1 MTKKRRLLTVAA
13 KEVAQNACA
22 NVSSERIVNIK
33 RQSEQSCGDGALV
46 AVQSDADAVS
56 AVQLITTTMGPIKN
70 ARTSSQ
76 CYNKN
81 YYYNKI
87 VNRPSHSNKTH
98 CGVGNNNMNSCY
110 RNQYWSES
118 GSSKSDC
125 CANYNSKML
134 TTCSENVGTQY
145 AIYPQDTANDD
156 ALGGKD
162 QRTVI
167 RLLQESE
174 LQAENV
180 LQEGGDD
187 DDDAAA
193 SAWRQPMHNKNKQKG
208 NYNHTYALAKRTV
221 LTKYATAIPH
231 STNQQ
236 IYNMEQR
243 VGQQASKPP
252 QEQAQ
257 QQQQHQL
264 QQSQVLITPLS
275 DHLQASTSQPMTSS
289 KATLPSVGKAQ
300 LRSVSAK
307 STTKVGA
314 KNVLI
319 KFTWAAKAKASSA
332 TATATTTTATNPLL
346 AATKT
351 KRATKSLKSAFEC
364 PSTGPSAYTLNDATA
379 TLANCVTPATTTTT
393 TSTIASVTHIPAPI
407 TTATTLN
414 TSWATIS
421 EQLLATIEQL
431 CCRSSKSTANSN
443 NNNAI
448 ASGFVWL
455 LPLLCLL
462 AAFGC
467 GQAGF
472 ACLSNPCVFG
482 VCIDGLNSSYSCYC
496 IDGYTGIQCQT
507 NWDECWS
514 GPCQNGG
521 TCIDGVAYYN
531 CTCPDGFTGINCEEN
546 VDECMSN
553 PCQNGGH
560 CRDRNNGYTCTCQPG
575 YLGINCEVDVAVC
588 ETGTGARCQNGG
600 ECIEGPGL
608 EFSCECTAGWHGRI
622 CQEEINECE
631 SAPCQN
637 GGVCVD
643 KLASYVC
650 ACPMGY
656 TGNNCEEEILI
667 CADNPC
673 QNNALCLMEES
684 IPTCYCVPDYHGEK
698 CEYQYDEC
706 QLGPRCMNGGVC
718 IDGVDTF
725 SCSCPPLLTGML
737 CECLMIG
744 EDSLDCNYTV
754 TISTMPPTTI
764 VRPMITTSAATITT
778 TTEATPHVSVVGLVT
793 TTAPTS
799 AVSTSVET
807 EETEEEQGEVGSE
820 KGKPPPEQVTKT
832 SSSISTSSEEKTH
845 TTESSRSY
853 TAESGSS
860 VESSYSSEGSA
871 SVEVGTSDEYTTV
884 ARFDS
889 RSSQEVAPTTAKTA
903 ISGAESD
910 YTPPSLPVS
919 KSIESEERPIITYS
933 TRPPFKHYVTTIET
947 TFSVDLSTARPT
959 YRPTTAIL
967 YPSSTVHILPAYPG
981 KHLPTEYPE
990 YPDHEVTTTPHR
1002 IWTDKSVPTT
1012 AAPFFTEY
1020 PEVSATTRYKDF
1032 STVTTARPTTYPPP
1046 PPLPSVTPAIV
1057 HGGTTL
1063 RPQIGAETSSVTVT
1077 PTAGVTAE
1085 RPVHHHHHHHHHH
1098 HTTHTPQTGVE
1109 DRTHPPHTTETHYHH
1124 VEHTTHR
1131 PYYHVDE
1138 GVPTTAAPPKAPT
1151 VMVTTTHPLYTEDL
1165 VSHTTTSRPATTT
1178 VAASA
1183 APTTIVPEPESAEE
1197 TTQPPPQ
1204 PPTLPPSSSTPA
1216 ATTPPPPT
1224 LAPTT
1229 TPVAVAT
1236 YPPPTEPALAPVT
1249 ATPSYTTLPSPPAP
1263 TAPSPSVPVY
1273 STYTPPSIK
1282 PITTTVASSEE
1293 VESSNTVATGGEA
1306 GTARGGGT
1314 PVGGAGGVDNAT
1326 EVDCIK
1332 MGCYNGG
1339 TCVTTSEGSRCVCRF
1354 DRQGALCELPIIIKN
1369 AAFSGD
1375 SYVSHRI
1382 HKDIPHHESLDSV
1395 LPMHVQLKVRT
1406 RATNGLIMLAAAQGT
1421 KGGHYMAL
1429 FLQKGLLQFQF
1440 SCGLQTMLLSELET
1454 PVNTGNEITIRAEL
1468 DFSRNF
1474 THCNASLLV
1483 NDTLAMSGD
1492 QPTWLKL
1499 LPPRMHTPEV
1509 ILNTW
1514 LHLGGAPQAPIGL
1527 IIELPPAQSGTGFT
1541 GCLHS
1546 LRINEETREIF
1557 GDALD
1562 GFGITECGSLAC
1574 LSSPCRNG
1582 AACIKI
1588 ETNEVDENG
1597 EKAEKWKC
1605 KCPTGYMGPTCE
1617 ISVCED
1623 NPCQYGGTCV
1633 QFPGSGYLCLCPLGK
1648 HGHYCEHNFPPH
1660 TVSPATIKNLTDLEV
1675 ALPSFSGSVNGLSS
1689 FVAYTV
1695 PIPLEYSIELSFKI
1709 LPQTMSQISL
1719 LAFLGQTGYHD
1730 EKSDHLAISF
1740 IQGYIMLTWNLGG
1753 GPRRI
1758 FTQKPID
1765 FRLDAPRVPYE
1776 IKVGRIGRQAWL
1788 SVDGKFNITGRSPG
1802 SVNRMDVMP
1811 ILYLGGHEIANFNTL
1826 PHDLPLHSGF
1836 QGCIYDV
1843 NLKAGQ
1849 VTVPLQET
1857 RGVRGR
1863 GVGQCGTRE
1872 CHRHACQHDGACLQH
1887 GATFT
1892 CICQEGWYGPLCAQ
1906 PINPCDSFNN
1916 KCAEGSTC
1924 VPLVN
1929 GYECDCPVGRTGK
1942 NCDEDIRSLSDVSLT
1957 GRRSYLSVRWPYL
1970 YDSSDKLGS
1979 KRSQIISYRNFTK
1992 KLMPPKPIASSNQHF
2007 VMKLLNE
2014 VEKQRNFSPVPL
2026 MGSKTF
2032 EEHHRVQFFF
2042 IEFQLRPLSERG
2054 LLLYF
2059 GTLNNNLDKKVG
2071 FVSLSLQGGVV
2082 EFRISGPNSHVTVVR
2097 SVRMLAIGEWHK
2109 IKMAQRGRWLT
2120 LWVEGSASSAL
2131 APSAEVLVE
2140 PDSLLY
2146 IGGLKDLSKLPHNAI
2161 SGFPIPFRGCVR
2173 GLVVSGTRIVLNET
2187 NIIDSRNI
2195 RDCDGT
2201 ACGGD
2206 SCEAGGHCWL
2216 DEKLQPHCICP
2227 EYAKGDRC
2235 EYSESCKLIPC
2246 KNNGRCLR
2254 SGRCSCPN
2262 GWGGFYCEIAMS
2274 KPTTPSFRG
2283 NSYLILPPPRI
2294 PMKDKRRGPSMYVRP
2309 REAIQV
2315 SLNFSTIEP
2324 DGLLLW
2330 SEHDRNKFLGL
2341 GLENGHLKMAS
2352 NLLDSSNDT
2361 VQMPSTGFI
2370 ADGSWHL
2377 AKVMM
2382 DRNRLELQLDG
2393 EVIFSEKVLD
2403 AVGTGTAL
2411 STTERTMLTTRRSF
2425 ATRRGKEPSITYED
2439 VFYLGGFPN
2448 QELVSERT
2456 LGRFNEPFKG
2466 CLQDIQFGAEPNAVI
2481 TDFSPYKGE
2490 NIGSCDLHGDEPM
2503 VVV

>member
-1 MTKKRRLLTVAA
+1 MKNNSEFKRKLVINTNTSRYHENRNPENIEKSLKKTTTPKTMQYKNETKINNKKILQKVTQQPLMMTTLSATTLLSSSKTTSFTAA
-13 KEVAQNACA
+13 SLSPLF
-22 NVSSERIVNIK
+22 SS
-33 RQSEQSCGDGALV
+33 LV
-46 AVQSDADAVS
+46 A
-56 AVQLITTTMGPIKN
+56 P
-70 ARTSSQ
+70 
-76 CYNKN
+76 
-81 YYYNKI
+81 
-87 VNRPSHSNKTH
+87 
-98 CGVGNNNMNSCY
+98 
-110 RNQYWSES
+110 
-118 GSSKSDC
+118 
-125 CANYNSKML
+125 L
-134 TTCSENVGTQY
+134 TTSLKTQTSLTSTA
-145 AIYPQDTANDD
+145 AIEAP
-156 ALGGKD
+156 
-162 QRTVI
+162 
-167 RLLQESE
+167 
-174 LQAENV
+174 
-180 LQEGGDD
+180 
-187 DDDAAA
+187 AA
-193 SAWRQPMHNKNKQKG
+193 SATDITIISNNNSSIVTTR
-208 NYNHTYALAKRTV
+208 
-221 LTKYATAIPH
+221 
-231 STNQQ
+231 
-236 IYNMEQR
+236 
-243 VGQQASKPP
+243 QASEDINKLKEIQRDPFKL
-252 QEQAQ
+252 QQKQ
-257 QQQQHQL
+257 QQQQL
-264 QQSQVLITPLS
+264 QCELKC
-275 DHLQASTSQPMTSS
+275 HLQTNNDKILTLSQEQQQQQQFEQQTSATSVKSTIISNNINTGNTLLSHVYNNRNNNNNEQQEYKEDNKNNNNNNNNNDNDISLRVTTTSSTLSSSLSSPSTAAKTSCLSTISSASSSSSSTSSTLKHQYQTEQHIATFNKSSLHASNFNILYHEMANSLSNFKFWKTLTS
-289 KATLPSVGKAQ
+289 
-300 LRSVSAK
+300 
-307 STTKVGA
+307 TK
-314 KNVLI
+314 N
-319 KFTWAAKAKASSA
+319 
-332 TATATTTTATNPLL
+332 
-346 AATKT
+346 
-351 KRATKSLKSAFEC
+351 
-364 PSTGPSAYTLNDATA
+364 
-379 TLANCVTPATTTTT
+379 TT
-393 TSTIASVTHIPAPI
+393 TSTRSSNNKSSATFITASHSTNVI
-407 TTATTLN
+407 
-414 TSWATIS
+414 W
-421 EQLLATIEQL
+421 LLA
-431 CCRSSKSTANSN
+431 
-443 NNNAI
+443 
-448 ASGFVWL
+448 FVSL
-455 LPLLCLL
+455 FTL
-462 AAFGC
+462 FGC
-467 GQAGF
+467 GHAGF

-531 CTCPDGFTGINCEEN
+531 CTCPDGFSGTDCEEN

-575 YLGINCEVDVAVC
+575 YLGDHCEIDVAVC

-608 EFSCECTAGWHGRI
+608 EFTCECIAGWHGRI
-622 CQEEINECE
+622 CQEEINECD
-631 SAPCQN
+631 SSPCQN

-656 TGNNCEEEILI
+656 TGTNCEEEILI

-673 QNNALCLMEES
+673 QNNALCLMEEGV
-684 IPTCYCVPDYHGEK
+684 PTCYCVPDYHGEK

-744 EDSLDCNYTV
+744 DDSLDCNYTAP
-754 TISTMPPTTI
+754 STPAPMTYKPKPT
-764 VRPMITTSAATITT
+764 PELITPKGVATTDVSESDGKSQEDIGDGETKEIT
-778 TTEATPHVSVVGLVT
+778 
-793 TTAPTS
+793 
-799 AVSTSVET
+799 
-807 EETEEEQGEVGSE
+807 TEEESMEKPGTGTVTLPIDHGILTSTATTPSRGISESDEGGEDDDRHFTVYTTEPSISYGTDSKGSSETPFAPTTSGSE
-820 KGKPPPEQVTKT
+820 DIDESEE
-832 SSSISTSSEEKTH
+832 SSTVSRFDISTSSEFTTARPKFTSHGLEDYSPVTHSEESTPVSGEPTGPSAEDQSGIYTHPTRPVFTH
-845 TTESSRSY
+845 TVTTLETTY
-853 TAESGSS
+853 TI
-860 VESSYSSEGSA
+860 
-871 SVEVGTSDEYTTV
+871 EYTTP
-884 ARFDS
+884 RPMYGKPTYYPTFEMPHITS
-889 RSSQEVAPTTAKTA
+889 RPET
-903 ISGAESD
+903 ESHI
-910 YTPPSLPVS
+910 TPPTDTSSPEDHDEKPTVT
-919 KSIESEERPIITYS
+919 IPHF
-933 TRPPFKHYVTTIET
+933 TRP
-947 TFSVDLSTARPT
+947 
-959 YRPTTAIL
+959 
-967 YPSSTVHILPAYPG
+967 HI
-981 KHLPTEYPE
+981 
-990 YPDHEVTTTPHR
+990 
-1002 IWTDKSVPTT
+1002 STT

-1020 PEVSATTRYKDF
+1020 PELV
-1032 STVTTARPTTYPPP
+1032 VTTKYVDVIAGSGGITTTPRPSLTPSYAMTTISSSPYDYDTVGV
-1046 PPLPSVTPAIV
+1046 STPGI
-1057 HGGTTL
+1057 
-1063 RPQIGAETSSVTVT
+1063 SVTVHVPENRTLSQFIPTTMPTILYYPKTTTYISKTSDYETT
-1077 PTAGVTAE
+1077 PHLTDVGI
-1085 RPVHHHHHHHHHH
+1085 
-1098 HTTHTPQTGVE
+1098 TTL
-1109 DRTHPPHTTETHYHH
+1109 HPSYTDDLVAPHSH
-1124 VEHTTHR
+1124 
-1131 PYYHVDE
+1131 
-1138 GVPTTAAPPKAPT
+1138 TTAAPTYKPSDLLTPASSVPPLVPVTSTEYKPIITYVPPT
-1151 VMVTTTHPLYTEDL
+1151 YTPP
-1165 VSHTTTSRPATTT
+1165 TSRP
-1178 VAASA
+1178 
-1183 APTTIVPEPESAEE
+1183 
-1197 TTQPPPQ
+1197 TQPPPILPTYSVVQ
-1204 PPTLPPSSSTPA
+1204 PTEAPQTQAPPIYSTLPPAPPIFSTLPPA
-1216 ATTPPPPT
+1216 VSK
-1224 LAPTT
+1224 PTT
-1229 TPVAVAT
+1229 T
-1236 YPPPTEPALAPVT
+1236 TE
-1249 ATPSYTTLPSPPAP
+1249 
-1263 TAPSPSVPVY
+1263 
-1273 STYTPPSIK
+1273 
-1282 PITTTVASSEE
+1282 ASSEE
-1293 VESSNTVATGGEA
+1293 EESANTVATGLGPS
-1306 GTARGGGT
+1306 GT
-1314 PVGGAGGVDNAT
+1314 GGVSGSG
-1326 EVDCIK
+1326 VDADAHADCVK
-1332 MGCYNGG
+1332 HGCYNGG

-1354 DRQGALCELPIIIKN
+1354 DRQGALCETPIIIKN

-1382 HKDIPHHESLDSV
+1382 HKDIPHHDTLDTV

-1454 PVNTGNEITIRAEL
+1454 PVNTGHEITIRAEL
-1468 DFSRNF
+1468 DFSRNY

-1499 LPPRMHTPEV
+1499 LPPRLHTPDT

-1527 IIELPPAQSGTGFT
+1527 IIELPPSQSGTGFT

-1546 LRINEETREIF
+1546 LRINEDTREIF

-1597 EKAEKWKC
+1597 DKLEKWKC

-1648 HGHYCEHNFPPH
+1648 HGHYCEHN
-1660 TVSPATIKNLTDLEV
+1660 LEV

-1695 PIPLEYSIELSFKI
+1695 PIPLEYSMELSFKI
-1709 LPQTMSQISL
+1709 LPQTMSQIAL
-1719 LAFLGQTGYHD
+1719 LAFLGQPGYHD

-1740 IQGYIMLTWNLGG
+1740 IQGYIMLTWNLGA

-1802 SVNRMDVMP
+1802 SVSRMDVMP
-1811 ILYLGGHEIANFNTL
+1811 ILYLGGHEMANFNTL

-1843 NLKAGQ
+1843 HLKAGQ

-1906 PINPCDSFNN
+1906 PTNPCDSFNN
-1916 KCAEGSTC
+1916 KCSDDSTC

-1942 NCDEDIRSLSDVSLT
+1942 NCDEEIHALSDVSLT
-1957 GRRSYLSVRWPYL
+1957 GRRSYLAVRWPYL
-1970 YDSSDKLGS
+1970 YDNTDKIGA
-1979 KRSQIISYRNFTK
+1979 KRSQMISYRNFTK
-1992 KLMPPKPIASSNQHF
+1992 KLMPPKPISSTNQHF

-2014 VEKQRNFSPVPL
+2014 VEKQRSFSPVPL
-2026 MGSKTF
+2026 MSSKSF

-2059 GTLNNNLDKKVG
+2059 GTLNNNLDKKIG

-2082 EFRISGPNSHVTVVR
+2082 EFRISGPSNHVTVVR

-2131 APSAEVLVE
+2131 APSAEVLIE
-2140 PDSLLY
+2140 PDALLY
-2146 IGGLKDLSKLPHNAI
+2146 VGGLKDLSKLPHNAI

-2187 NIIDSRNI
+2187 NIIESRNI

-2235 EYSESCKLIPC
+2235 EYSETCKLIPC

-2262 GWGGFYCEIAMS
+2262 GWGGFYCEIALS

-2294 PMKDKRRGPSMYVRP
+2294 PMKDKRKGPSMYIRP
-2309 REAIQV
+2309 REALQI

-2324 DGLLLW
+2324 DGLLIW
-2330 SEHDRNKFLGL
+2330 SEHDRMKFLGL
-2341 GLENGHLKMAS
+2341 GLENGHLKIAS
-2352 NLLDSSNDT
+2352 NLLGSDNDT
-2361 VQMPSTGFI
+2361 VATPASGFI
-2370 ADGSWHL
+2370 TDGSWHM
-2377 AKVMM
+2377 AKIIV
-2382 DRNRLELQLDG
+2382 DRGKLELQLDG
-2393 EVIFSEKVLD
+2393 EVIFTEKL
-2403 AVGTGTAL
+2403 ALQELLQSSSTAAPY
-2411 STTERTMLTTRRSF
+2411 RTSRRNSLL
-2425 ATRRGKEPSITYED
+2425 TRRGKEPTVTYED
-2439 VFYLGGFPN
+2439 IFYVGGFPN
-2448 QELVSERT
+2448 MESISKRT
-2456 LGRFNEPFKG
+2456 QGRYEQPFKG
-2466 CLQDIQFGAEPNAVI
+2466 CLQDIQFGAEPNALI
-2481 TDFSPYKGE
+2481 KDFSTYQGE
-2490 NIGSCDLHGDEPM
+2490 NIGSCDLHGDEPIL
-2503 VVV
+2503 V

>member
-1 MTKKRRLLTVAA
+1 MATRRRTERLGELSAIA
-13 KEVAQNACA
+13 NACA
-22 NVSSERIVNIK
+22 IDEYIN
-33 RQSEQSCGDGALV
+33 
-46 AVQSDADAVS
+46 
-56 AVQLITTTMGPIKN
+56 T
-70 ARTSSQ
+70 
-76 CYNKN
+76 
-81 YYYNKI
+81 
-87 VNRPSHSNKTH
+87 
-98 CGVGNNNMNSCY
+98 
-110 RNQYWSES
+110 
-118 GSSKSDC
+118 
-125 CANYNSKML
+125 
-134 TTCSENVGTQY
+134 
-145 AIYPQDTANDD
+145 
-156 ALGGKD
+156 
-162 QRTVI
+162 
-167 RLLQESE
+167 
-174 LQAENV
+174 
-180 LQEGGDD
+180 
-187 DDDAAA
+187 
-193 SAWRQPMHNKNKQKG
+193 
-208 NYNHTYALAKRTV
+208 
-221 LTKYATAIPH
+221 ATA
-231 STNQQ
+231 
-236 IYNMEQR
+236 
-243 VGQQASKPP
+243 
-252 QEQAQ
+252 
-257 QQQQHQL
+257 
-264 QQSQVLITPLS
+264 
-275 DHLQASTSQPMTSS
+275 TSQLL
-289 KATLPSVGKAQ
+289 ATASLLTG
-300 LRSVSAK
+300 
-307 STTKVGA
+307 TT
-314 KNVLI
+314 
-319 KFTWAAKAKASSA
+319 
-332 TATATTTTATNPLL
+332 TATATTTTT
-346 AATKT
+346 TT
-351 KRATKSLKSAFEC
+351 E
-364 PSTGPSAYTLNDATA
+364 TA
-379 TLANCVTPATTTTT
+379 TTTTKPLTNMQRNHLQKMQLLPIMAPATTTTT
-393 TSTIASVTHIPAPI
+393 K
-407 TTATTLN
+407 TTTTKIHN
-414 TSWATIS
+414 S
-421 EQLLATIEQL
+421 
-431 CCRSSKSTANSN
+431 NSN
-443 NNNAI
+443 NTTAAEKPSIRATANCAKSAAATNTKTKMTITEKTKI
-448 ASGFVWL
+448 AACNTPARTLRTRVGSVAWQLIPQLKLL
-455 LPLLCLL
+455 LPALCLCVL
-462 AAFGC
+462 FGS

-514 GPCQNGG
+514 SPCQNGG
-521 TCIDGVAYYN
+521 TCVDGVAYYN
-531 CTCPDGFTGINCEEN
+531 CTCPEGFAGSNCEQN

-553 PCQNGGH
+553 PCQNGGL
-560 CRDRNNGYTCTCQPG
+560 CRDRNNGYTCTCQAG
-575 YLGINCEVDVAVC
+575 YLGDHCEVDVAVC
-588 ETGTGARCQNGG
+588 DTGTGARCQHGG

-608 EFSCECTAGWHGRI
+608 EFTCECPAGWHGRI
-622 CQEEINECE
+622 CQEEINECA
-631 SAPCQN
+631 SSPCQN

-643 KLASYVC
+643 KLAAYAC

-656 TGNNCEEEILI
+656 TGTNCEEEILI
-667 CADNPC
+667 CSDNPC
-673 QNNALCLMEES
+673 QNNALCLMEETV
-684 IPTCYCVPDYHGEK
+684 PTCYCVPDYHGEK

-737 CECLMIG
+737 CECLMVG
-744 EDSLDCNYTV
+744 EESLDCNYTAP
-754 TISTMPPTTI
+754 STLSPPT
-764 VRPMITTSAATITT
+764 VRPVTPPETTPLPTPAPAPPITT
-778 TTEATPHVSVVGLVT
+778 TATADVSVVSSSSSSSSSSASDESVEVKPTPAPPESESHSLSDEHTTVVPQPAPLTT
-793 TTAPTS
+793 TTAPLPESS
-799 AVSTSVET
+799 ASGSVEESASHASGTT
-807 EETEEEQGEVGSE
+807 E
-820 KGKPPPEQVTKT
+820 PPVIYP
-832 SSSISTSSEEKTH
+832 IDGGASTSS
-845 TTESSRSY
+845 
-853 TAESGSS
+853 AESS
-860 VESSYSSEGSA
+860 VE
-871 SVEVGTSDEYTTV
+871 VVTSDEYTPV
-884 ARFDS
+884 PRF
-889 RSSQEVAPTTAKTA
+889 EVSASGSGSGSGSDEATTTARPLPPPPPPSIT
-903 ISGAESD
+903 ISVD
-910 YTPPSLPVS
+910 YTPTSSSSSAESGEPPAAVFTTPSPTF
-919 KSIESEERPIITYS
+919 IHR
-933 TRPPFKHYVTTIET
+933 VTTIET
-947 TFSVDLSTARPT
+947 SITLDFSTPTLAPPIAMTTMKTALPIPTFAVPPATEPPLDIDE
-959 YRPTTAIL
+959 TT
-967 YPSSTVHILPAYPG
+967 TTT
-981 KHLPTEYPE
+981 KHLWTE
-990 YPDHEVTTTPHR
+990 
-1002 IWTDKSVPTT
+1002 VPTT
-1012 AAPFFTEY
+1012 AAPFFTEF
-1020 PEVSATTRYKDF
+1020 PSEVLITTHRTSAGRFTTLQPP
-1032 STVTTARPTTYPPP
+1032 VTTTSPLDYE
-1046 PPLPSVTPAIV
+1046 PPLVELSTARTPLVVVTILDANDTMPSLMTTTTVP
-1057 HGGTTL
+1057 GTMH
-1063 RPQIGAETSSVTVT
+1063 PY
-1077 PTAGVTAE
+1077 
-1085 RPVHHHHHHHHHH
+1085 HHHHHHHHHE
-1098 HTTHTPQTGVE
+1098 TTHLPIPVEGEATTVTPPVDATELPHHHHHHHHVPSSIAPPETTPMPIEMTTPQ
-1109 DRTHPPHTTETHYHH
+1109 
-1124 VEHTTHR
+1124 
-1131 PYYHVDE
+1131 
-1138 GVPTTAAPPKAPT
+1138 
-1151 VMVTTTHPLYTEDL
+1151 PLLTEDL
-1165 VSHTTTSRPATTT
+1165 IGVQQPVPVTTVEPLAAETTT
-1178 VAASA
+1178 VPPYQPAATLVPTQ
-1183 APTTIVPEPESAEE
+1183 APTELSA
-1197 TTQPPPQ
+1197 TAPTPAITSAPSL
-1204 PPTLPPSSSTPA
+1204 PPTLPPTITPA
-1216 ATTPPPPT
+1216 TAPPTLPPTVPPTPPSTQSAQTLPPPT
-1224 LAPTT
+1224 VPVYKPPAPPATKAPTT
-1229 TPVAVAT
+1229 
-1236 YPPPTEPALAPVT
+1236 E
-1249 ATPSYTTLPSPPAP
+1249 
-1263 TAPSPSVPVY
+1263 
-1273 STYTPPSIK
+1273 
-1282 PITTTVASSEE
+1282 SSEE
-1293 VESSNTVATGGEA
+1293 TEGANTVATGVGA
-1306 GTARGGGT
+1306 GAGSGGGVEEKT
-1314 PVGGAGGVDNAT
+1314 AD
-1326 EVDCIK
+1326 VDCIK
-1332 MGCYNGG
+1332 LGCYNGG

-1354 DRQGALCELPIIIKN
+1354 DRQGALCELPIVIKN

-1382 HKDIPHHESLDSV
+1382 YKDIPQHEALDAV
-1395 LPMHVQLKVRT
+1395 LPMHIQLKVRT

-1429 FLQKGLLQFQF
+1429 FLQKGLMQFQF

-1454 PVNTGNEITIRAEL
+1454 PVNTGHEITIRAEL
-1468 DFSRNF
+1468 DFSRNY

-1499 LPPRMHTPEV
+1499 LPTRLHTPEV

-1546 LRINEETREIF
+1546 LRINGQAREIF

-1648 HGHYCEHNFPPH
+1648 HGHYCEHN
-1660 TVSPATIKNLTDLEV
+1660 LEV

-1689 FVAYTV
+1689 FVSYTV
-1695 PIPLEYSIELSFKI
+1695 PIPLEYSLELSFKI

-1719 LAFLGQTGYHD
+1719 LAFLGQSGFHD
-1730 EKSDHLAISF
+1730 EKSDHLAVSF
-1740 IQGYIMLTWNLGG
+1740 IQGYIMLTWNLGA

-1802 SVNRMDVMP
+1802 SVSRMDVLP

-1843 NLKAGQ
+1843 HLKAGQ

-1872 CHRHACQHDGACLQH
+1872 CHRHACQHEGACLQH

-1906 PINPCDSFNN
+1906 PTNPCDSFNN
-1916 KCAEGSTC
+1916 KCSEDSTC

-1942 NCDEDIRSLSDVSLT
+1942 NCEEEIRSLSDVSLT
-1957 GRRSYLSVRWPYL
+1957 GRRSYLAVRWPYL
-1970 YDSSDKLGS
+1970 YDASDKLGA
-1979 KRSQIISYRNFTK
+1979 KRSQMVSYRNFTK
-1992 KLMPPKPIASSNQHF
+1992 KLMPPKPISTPSTHF

-2014 VEKQRNFSPVPL
+2014 VEKQRSFSPVPL
-2026 MGSKTF
+2026 MGSKSF

-2059 GTLNNNLDKKVG
+2059 GTLNNNQDKKIG

-2082 EFRISGPNSHVTVVR
+2082 EFRISGPSNHVTVVR

-2187 NIIDSRNI
+2187 NIVESRNI

-2206 SCEAGGHCWL
+2206 SCESGGHCWL

-2235 EYSESCKLIPC
+2235 EYSETCKLIPC

-2262 GWGGFYCEIAMS
+2262 GWGGFYCEIALS

-2294 PMKDKRRGPSMYVRP
+2294 PMKDKRRGPSLYMRP
-2309 REAIQV
+2309 REAIQI

-2330 SEHDRNKFLGL
+2330 SEHDRVKFLGL
-2341 GLENGHLKMAS
+2341 GLENGHLKLAS
-2352 NLLDSSNDT
+2352 NLLGSINDT
-2361 VQMPSTGFI
+2361 VQAPASGFI
-2370 ADGSWHL
+2370 ADGAWHWT
-2377 AKVMM
+2377 KVLL
-2382 DRNRLELQLDG
+2382 DRTRLELQLDG
-2393 EVIFSEKVLD
+2393 EVIFTEKLPEG
-2403 AVGTGTAL
+2403 ATTITTT
-2411 STTERTMLTTRRSF
+2411 STSSLAASRRAS
-2425 ATRRGKEPSITYED
+2425 KEPTISYED
-2439 VFYLGGFPN
+2439 IFYLGGFPN
-2448 QELVSERT
+2448 LDSVSRRT
-2456 LGRFNEPFKG
+2456 QGRFYEPFKG
-2466 CLQDIQFGAEPNAVI
+2466 CLQDIQFGAEPKAI
-2481 TDFSPYKGE
+2481 ISDFSPYQGE
-2490 NIGSCDLHGDEPM
+2490 NIGSCDLHGDEPI
-2503 VVV
+2503 VV

>member
-1 MTKKRRLLTVAA
+1 MKTNSENKRNFTSIKVTITKPELT
-13 KEVAQNACA
+13 KFQNPHDFQGNNQTC
-22 NVSSERIVNIK
+22 NDLPEL
-33 RQSEQSCGDGALV
+33 RQQQG
-46 AVQSDADAVS
+46 
-56 AVQLITTTMGPIKN
+56 LIGE
-70 ARTSSQ
+70 TSTPFKF
-76 CYNKN
+76 NKN
-81 YYYNKI
+81 MVKIKHKKIFFFSNKQQME
-87 VNRPSHSNKTH
+87 NWETKEALNKTH
-98 CGVGNNNMNSCY
+98 DEG
-110 RNQYWSES
+110 R
-118 GSSKSDC
+118 
-125 CANYNSKML
+125 
-134 TTCSENVGTQY
+134 
-145 AIYPQDTANDD
+145 DD
-156 ALGGKD
+156 E
-162 QRTVI
+162 TI
-167 RLLQESE
+167 
-174 LQAENV
+174 
-180 LQEGGDD
+180 
-187 DDDAAA
+187 
-193 SAWRQPMHNKNKQKG
+193 
-208 NYNHTYALAKRTV
+208 
-221 LTKYATAIPH
+221 
-231 STNQQ
+231 
-236 IYNMEQR
+236 
-243 VGQQASKPP
+243 
-252 QEQAQ
+252 
-257 QQQQHQL
+257 
-264 QQSQVLITPLS
+264 
-275 DHLQASTSQPMTSS
+275 
-289 KATLPSVGKAQ
+289 
-300 LRSVSAK
+300 
-307 STTKVGA
+307 
-314 KNVLI
+314 
-319 KFTWAAKAKASSA
+319 SA
-332 TATATTTTATNPLL
+332 TATAVSRTQPTT
-346 AATKT
+346 
-351 KRATKSLKSAFEC
+351 
-364 PSTGPSAYTLNDATA
+364 STVNVIT
-379 TLANCVTPATTTTT
+379 TPATTVTMSSSTSPLSEILTAMPAVRPTKASEEEYQPLPHLNYQQQRQHHLHKSNNNKEMKNCNQDNELHSTKNSNSPITNTTSSSSAINKSSKRQQVTTSAMNIFRENRNNKNSHVNELHLGAFYNTLATFIFKQTKMQCGTKSRASSTAPATPGTRKTRTSTST
-393 TSTIASVTHIPAPI
+393 TSTS
-407 TTATTLN
+407 TT
-414 TSWATIS
+414 TIQFVS
-421 EQLLATIEQL
+421 QLLVLLTM
-431 CCRSSKSTANSN
+431 
-443 NNNAI
+443 
-448 ASGFVWL
+448 ASLVGY
-455 LPLLCLL
+455 
-462 AAFGC
+462 AH
-467 GQAGF
+467 AGF

-521 TCIDGVAYYN
+521 TCVDGVAYYN
-531 CTCPDGFTGINCEEN
+531 CTCPDGFSGANCEEN

-575 YLGINCEVDVAVC
+575 YLGDHCEVDVAVC

-600 ECIEGPGL
+600 ECLEGPGL
-608 EFSCECTAGWHGRI
+608 EFYCECPAGWHGRI
-622 CQEEINECE
+622 CQDEINECD
-631 SAPCQN
+631 SSPCQN
-637 GGVCVD
+637 GGMCVD

-656 TGNNCEEEILI
+656 TGTNCEEEILI

-673 QNNALCLMEES
+673 QNNALCLMEEGV
-684 IPTCYCVPDYHGEK
+684 PTCYCVPDYHGEK

-744 EDSLDCNYTV
+744 EDSLDCNYTAR
-754 TISTMPPTTI
+754 S
-764 VRPMITTSAATITT
+764 
-778 TTEATPHVSVVGLVT
+778 
-793 TTAPTS
+793 TTAPPTMKPRPTPELTTVKS
-799 AVSTSVET
+799 TLEDTTMSGHHGAGGGAAGGGVEDVSESISKSHE
-807 EETEEEQGEVGSE
+807 EETEEEEDEDEEGHDKTKGAGDDEDSLEKPSTRPIGGSGFGTGADDDVTPTTAGTHVLHGSTSASDEEDEDGHPSSVGTTDIPTSHDRDRSSSELPGHGGVTEDIEHSGEVTATTATRYDETSGGSDEASSTAKPITTGRDTDVYTTVPLSGESGGGSE
-820 KGKPPPEQVTKT
+820 GATSDSDEDQTGIYVHPTRPIYTQHHFTTVETSIGIEYSTSQYSYGMPTYYPTLEIPHVTSKPESDSHIRPYSERPETK
-832 SSSISTSSEEKTH
+832 SSEEDEGGH
-845 TTESSRSY
+845 ESDGGGDRL
-853 TAESGSS
+853 
-860 VESSYSSEGSA
+860 
-871 SVEVGTSDEYTTV
+871 
-884 ARFDS
+884 
-889 RSSQEVAPTTAKTA
+889 PTTPRFV
-903 ISGAESD
+903 I
-910 YTPPSLPVS
+910 
-919 KSIESEERPIITYS
+919 RPEI
-933 TRPPFKHYVTTIET
+933 
-947 TFSVDLSTARPT
+947 A
-959 YRPTTAIL
+959 
-967 YPSSTVHILPAYPG
+967 
-981 KHLPTEYPE
+981 
-990 YPDHEVTTTPHR
+990 
-1002 IWTDKSVPTT
+1002 TT

-1020 PEVSATTRYKDF
+1020 PEVVVTTKYMDLSPSGGHAPTTQSPIRGPSY
-1032 STVTTARPTTYPPP
+1032 TVTTISSSFDY
-1046 PPLPSVTPAIV
+1046 
-1057 HGGTTL
+1057 
-1063 RPQIGAETSSVTVT
+1063 ETIEVSTMSPGISVTVHLPENRTYHPYT
-1077 PTAGVTAE
+1077 PL
-1085 RPVHHHHHHHHHH
+1085 
-1098 HTTHTPQTGVE
+1098 
-1109 DRTHPPHTTETHYHH
+1109 
-1124 VEHTTHR
+1124 
-1131 PYYHVDE
+1131 
-1138 GVPTTAAPPKAPT
+1138 
-1151 VMVTTTHPLYTEDL
+1151 TTTPSTSIYHPATTYVSKSDYETTPHYQGPPTSHPLPHHPDAPMTTGHPLYTED
-1165 VSHTTTSRPATTT
+1165 HHYHGTTTMTPPSLASSGTTSATHTSQQVPDVPMTTQASPTTNILGQGGVATTQGPRVATTTEYKPIITYVPPTTYSVPTYRPATSAPPTSPPTT
-1178 VAASA
+1178 MPPTLTTGPPPSAYPTTSPSSHGPSETSPTSA
-1183 APTTIVPEPESAEE
+1183 APAYG
-1197 TTQPPPQ
+1197 TQIPVV
-1204 PPTLPPSSSTPA
+1204 SSK
-1216 ATTPPPPT
+1216 
-1224 LAPTT
+1224 
-1229 TPVAVAT
+1229 
-1236 YPPPTEPALAPVT
+1236 YPVT
-1249 ATPSYTTLPSPPAP
+1249 E
-1263 TAPSPSVPVY
+1263 
-1273 STYTPPSIK
+1273 
-1282 PITTTVASSEE
+1282 ASSEE
-1293 VESSNTVATGGEA
+1293 EESANTVGTGLGVPA
-1306 GTARGGGT
+1306 SGGST
-1314 PVGGAGGVDNAT
+1314 DIEPHT
-1326 EVDCIK
+1326 DCIK

-1354 DRQGALCELPIIIKN
+1354 DRQGALCETPIIIKN

-1382 HKDIPHHESLDSV
+1382 HKDIQHHDSLDTV

-1454 PVNTGNEITIRAEL
+1454 PVNTGHEITIRAEL
-1468 DFSRNF
+1468 DFSRNY

-1499 LPPRMHTPEV
+1499 LPPRMHTPET

-1527 IIELPPAQSGTGFT
+1527 IIELPPSQSGTGFT

-1546 LRINEETREIF
+1546 LKINEDSREIF

-1588 ETNEVDENG
+1588 ETNEVDDNG
-1597 EKAEKWKC
+1597 DKVEKWKC
-1605 KCPTGYMGPTCE
+1605 KCPSGYMGPTCE

-1648 HGHYCEHNFPPH
+1648 HGHYCEHN
-1660 TVSPATIKNLTDLEV
+1660 LEV

-1695 PIPLEYSIELSFKI
+1695 PIPLEYSMELSFKI
-1709 LPQTMSQISL
+1709 LPQTMSQIAL
-1719 LAFLGQTGYHD
+1719 LAFLGQPGYHD

-1740 IQGYIMLTWNLGG
+1740 IQGYIMLTWNLGA

-1802 SVNRMDVMP
+1802 SVSRMDVLP

-1843 NLKAGQ
+1843 HLKAGQ

-1906 PINPCDSFNN
+1906 PTNPCDSFNN
-1916 KCAEGSTC
+1916 KCSEESTC

-1929 GYECDCPVGRTGK
+1929 GYECDCPVGQTGK
-1942 NCDEDIRSLSDVSLT
+1942 NCEEEIHSLSDVSLT
-1957 GRRSYLSVRWPYL
+1957 GRRSYLAVRWPYL
-1970 YDSSDKLGS
+1970 YDNSDKMGA

-2026 MGSKTF
+2026 MGSKSF

-2059 GTLNNNLDKKVG
+2059 GSLNKNMDKKIG

-2082 EFRISGPNSHVTVVR
+2082 EFRISGPSNHVTVVR

-2140 PDSLLY
+2140 PDALLY
-2146 IGGLKDLSKLPHNAI
+2146 VGGLKDLSKLPHNAI
-2161 SGFPIPFRGCVR
+2161 SGFPVPFRGCVR

-2187 NIIDSRNI
+2187 NIIESRNI

-2235 EYSESCKLIPC
+2235 EYSETCKLIPC

-2262 GWGGFYCEIAMS
+2262 GWGGFYCEIALS

-2294 PMKDKRRGPSMYVRP
+2294 PMKDKRKGPSMFVRP
-2309 REAIQV
+2309 REAIQI

-2330 SEHDRNKFLGL
+2330 SEHDRQKFLGL
-2341 GLENGHLKMAS
+2341 GLENGHLKIAS
-2352 NLLDSSNDT
+2352 NLLGSDNDT
-2361 VQMPSTGFI
+2361 VSTPSSGFI
-2370 ADGSWHL
+2370 TDGSWHM
-2377 AKVMM
+2377 ARIVV
-2382 DRNRLELQLDG
+2382 DRSHLELQLDG
-2393 EVIFSEKVLD
+2393 EVIFTEKL
-2403 AVGTGTAL
+2403 ASQEL
-2411 STTERTMLTTRRSF
+2411 MQQQQQPSSTTSPHRTRSRNSLL
-2425 ATRRGKEPSITYED
+2425 ARRGKEPTITYED
-2439 VFYLGGFPN
+2439 LFYLGGFPN
-2448 QELVSERT
+2448 LESVSKRT
-2456 LGRFNEPFKG
+2456 QGRYDQPFKG
-2466 CLQDIQFGAEPNAVI
+2466 CLQDIQFGAEPNALI
-2481 TDFSPYKGE
+2481 KDFSTYQGE
-2490 NIGSCDLHGDEPM
+2490 NIGSCDLHGDEPI
-2503 VVV
+2503 VV

>member
-1 MTKKRRLLTVAA
+1 MSNVHQFDTQTMAESPQIRRD
-13 KEVAQNACA
+13 
-22 NVSSERIVNIK
+22 I
-33 RQSEQSCGDGALV
+33 
-46 AVQSDADAVS
+46 
-56 AVQLITTTMGPIKN
+56 MG
-70 ARTSSQ
+70 RR
-76 CYNKN
+76 C
-81 YYYNKI
+81 
-87 VNRPSHSNKTH
+87 
-98 CGVGNNNMNSCY
+98 
-110 RNQYWSES
+110 
-118 GSSKSDC
+118 
-125 CANYNSKML
+125 
-134 TTCSENVGTQY
+134 
-145 AIYPQDTANDD
+145 
-156 ALGGKD
+156 
-162 QRTVI
+162 
-167 RLLQESE
+167 
-174 LQAENV
+174 
-180 LQEGGDD
+180 
-187 DDDAAA
+187 
-193 SAWRQPMHNKNKQKG
+193 
-208 NYNHTYALAKRTV
+208 
-221 LTKYATAIPH
+221 
-231 STNQQ
+231 
-236 IYNMEQR
+236 
-243 VGQQASKPP
+243 
-252 QEQAQ
+252 
-257 QQQQHQL
+257 
-264 QQSQVLITPLS
+264 
-275 DHLQASTSQPMTSS
+275 
-289 KATLPSVGKAQ
+289 ATLPSKDSEDGAGTA
-300 LRSVSAK
+300 LGAATPLTANGATTTGLSVTLAPKDMQRNHLLKMPTATIEKPTITATSN
-307 STTKVGA
+307 STTRKSV
-314 KNVLI
+314 
-319 KFTWAAKAKASSA
+319 TA
-332 TATATTTTATNPLL
+332 TATAIRSLNSNPNILL
-346 AATKT
+346 
-351 KRATKSLKSAFEC
+351 
-364 PSTGPSAYTLNDATA
+364 PTLR
-379 TLANCVTPATTTTT
+379 TLARG
-393 TSTIASVTHIPAPI
+393 
-407 TTATTLN
+407 L
-414 TSWATIS
+414 
-421 EQLLATIEQL
+421 
-431 CCRSSKSTANSN
+431 
-443 NNNAI
+443 
-448 ASGFVWL
+448 L
-455 LPLLCLL
+455 LPVLIL
-462 AAFGC
+462 AILVGSS
-467 GQAGF
+467 QAGF

-514 GPCQNGG
+514 SPCQNGG
-521 TCIDGVAYYN
+521 TCVDGVAYYN
-531 CTCPDGFTGINCEEN
+531 CTCPEGFSGSNCEEN

-553 PCQNGGH
+553 PCQNGGL
-560 CRDRNNGYTCTCQPG
+560 CRDRTNGYICTCQPG
-575 YLGINCEVDVAVC
+575 YLGSHCELDVAVC
-588 ETGTGARCQNGG
+588 ETGTGARCQHGG

-608 EFSCECTAGWHGRI
+608 EFTCDCPAGWHGRI
-622 CQEEINECE
+622 CQEEINECA
-631 SAPCQN
+631 SSPCQN

-643 KLASYVC
+643 KLAAYAC

-656 TGNNCEEEILI
+656 TGINCEEEILI

-673 QNNALCLMEES
+673 QNNALCLMEEGV
-684 IPTCYCVPDYHGEK
+684 PTCYCVPDYHGEK

-737 CECLMIG
+737 CECLMVG
-744 EDSLDCNYTV
+744 EESLDCNYTAPA
-754 TISTMPPTTI
+754 TQAPPRRTTTTSTMAPPTVKPVTPPETTVPPPRVSEEVEII
-764 VRPMITTSAATITT
+764 VVTTSAP
-778 TTEATPHVSVVGLVT
+778 TEVV
-793 TTAPTS
+793 
-799 AVSTSVET
+799 TSVL
-807 EETEEEQGEVGSE
+807 S
-820 KGKPPPEQVTKT
+820 P
-832 SSSISTSSEEKTH
+832 SSSSSSEEGVSVEIKTPTVAPPESDSH
-845 TTESSRSY
+845 SISVEQTTAVPAQPAPESESESKQEPEPKPQPESESESETVEEIIPGTTARPPASRSSSSSEESPSIFTTLPPLPGKPQTSASAESSGEVV
-853 TAESGSS
+853 T
-860 VESSYSSEGSA
+860 SE
-871 SVEVGTSDEYTTV
+871 EYTTV
-884 ARFDS
+884 PHF
-889 RSSQEVAPTTAKTA
+889 EV
-903 ISGAESD
+903 SG
-910 YTPPSLPVS
+910 S
-919 KSIESEERPIITYS
+919 KSESGSEEVTTVRPTAAPSITIS
-933 TRPPFKHYVTTIET
+933 VDIASSGSSSSSESVEVVTTPVPVFVQRVTTIET
-947 TFSVDLSTARPT
+947 SISIDYVTPTPLPETTTRGVVPVPRPT
-959 YRPTTAIL
+959 FAPEPPLDVVETTA
-967 YPSSTVHILPAYPG
+967 STH
-981 KHLPTEYPE
+981 HLWTE
-990 YPDHEVTTTPHR
+990 
-1002 IWTDKSVPTT
+1002 VPTT

-1020 PEVSATTRYKDF
+1020 PAEVLITTHRTSAGRFTT
-1032 STVTTARPTTYPPP
+1032 VQPP
-1046 PPLPSVTPAIV
+1046 
-1057 HGGTTL
+1057 
-1063 RPQIGAETSSVTVT
+1063 
-1077 PTAGVTAE
+1077 AGVTTTSPTEDSSVELATPHTPQIVVTILDSDE
-1085 RPVHHHHHHHHHH
+1085 AIPSLITTTGVPTTHHHHHHHPHHEAEGTTLQPLEEDEHHH
-1098 HTTHTPQTGVE
+1098 H
-1109 DRTHPPHTTETHYHH
+1109 HH
-1124 VEHTTHR
+1124 H
-1131 PYYHVDE
+1131 DE
-1138 GVPTTAAPPKAPT
+1138 
-1151 VMVTTTHPLYTEDL
+1151 VTTPPQPVEITTGHPLQTEDL
-1165 VSHTTTSRPATTT
+1165 IGVQEPGVVTTEGPFVPAETTVVPVVVPATIAPLGTQAPPPATIAPIPPATT
-1178 VAASA
+1178 A
-1183 APTTIVPEPESAEE
+1183 
-1197 TTQPPPQ
+1197 PPPPPPFVATE
-1204 PPTLPPSSSTPA
+1204 PPTLPPTLPPV
-1216 ATTPPPPT
+1216 TLPPVTLPPPT
-1224 LAPTT
+1224 IPPTPPST
-1229 TPVAVAT
+1229 QSAQTL
-1236 YPPPTEPALAPVT
+1236 PPPTSGINV
-1249 ATPSYTTLPSPPAP
+1249 YTTPDGPP
-1263 TAPSPSVPVY
+1263 TASQTKPSVV
-1273 STYTPPSIK
+1273 TE
-1282 PITTTVASSEE
+1282 SSEE
-1293 VESSNTVATGGEA
+1293 VEGTNTVSTGG
-1306 GTARGGGT
+1306 RGS
-1314 PVGGAGGVDNAT
+1314 GGVPEEKAGD
-1326 EVDCIK
+1326 VDCIK
-1332 MGCYNGG
+1332 LGCYNGG

-1354 DRQGALCELPIIIKN
+1354 DRQGPLCELPIIIRN

-1382 HKDIPHHESLDSV
+1382 YKDIGGHESLDAV
-1395 LPMHVQLKVRT
+1395 LPMHIQLKVRT

-1429 FLQKGLLQFQF
+1429 FLQKGLMQFQF

-1454 PVNTGNEITIRAEL
+1454 PVNTGHEITIRAEL
-1468 DFSRNF
+1468 DFSRNY

-1499 LPPRMHTPEV
+1499 LPPRLHTPEA

-1541 GCLHS
+1541 GCLHT
-1546 LRINEETREIF
+1546 LRINGQAREIF

-1588 ETNEVDENG
+1588 ESNDLDENG

-1648 HGHYCEHNFPPH
+1648 HGHYCEHN
-1660 TVSPATIKNLTDLEV
+1660 LEV

-1695 PIPLEYSIELSFKI
+1695 PIPLEYSLELSFKI

-1719 LAFLGQTGYHD
+1719 LAFFGQSGYHD
-1730 EKSDHLAISF
+1730 EKSDHLAVSF
-1740 IQGYIMLTWNLGG
+1740 IQGYIMLTWNLGA

-1802 SVNRMDVMP
+1802 SGSRMDVLP

-1843 NLKAGQ
+1843 QLKAGQ

-1906 PINPCDSFNN
+1906 PTNPCDSFNN
-1916 KCAEGSTC
+1916 KCYEDATC

-1942 NCDEDIRSLSDVSLT
+1942 NCEEVIRSLSDVSLT
-1957 GRRSYLSVRWPYL
+1957 GRRSYLAVRWPYL
-1970 YDSSDKLGS
+1970 YDGGDKLGA
-1979 KRSQIISYRNFTK
+1979 KRSQMVSYRNFTK
-1992 KLMPPKPIASSNQHF
+1992 KLMPPKPITTPSTHF

-2014 VEKQRNFSPVPL
+2014 VEKQRSFSPVPL
-2026 MGSKTF
+2026 MGSKSF

-2059 GTLNNNLDKKVG
+2059 GTLNNNQDKKIG

-2082 EFRISGPNSHVTVVR
+2082 EFRISGPSNHVTVVR

-2146 IGGLKDLSKLPHNAI
+2146 IGGLKDVSKLPHNAI

-2187 NIIDSRNI
+2187 NIVESRNI

-2206 SCEAGGHCWL
+2206 SCESGGHCWL

-2235 EYSESCKLIPC
+2235 EYSETCKLIPC

-2294 PMKDKRRGPSMYVRP
+2294 PMKDKRRGPSLYVRP

-2330 SEHDRNKFLGL
+2330 SEHERSKFLGL
-2341 GLENGHLKMAS
+2341 GLEAGHLKLAS
-2352 NLLDSSNDT
+2352 NLLGSTNDT
-2361 VQMPSTGFI
+2361 VRAPASGFI
-2370 ADGSWHL
+2370 ADGAWHWTSVL
-2377 AKVMM
+2377 L
-2382 DRNRLELQLDG
+2382 DRSRLELQLDG
-2393 EVIFSEKVLD
+2393 EVIFTERLPE
-2403 AVGTGTAL
+2403 AGRPQLG
-2411 STTERTMLTTRRSF
+2411 STTPRSTVAGRRRNSS
-2425 ATRRGKEPSITYED
+2425 KEPTISYED

-2448 QELVSERT
+2448 SDSVSRRT
-2456 LGRFNEPFKG
+2456 KGRFFDPFKG
-2466 CLQDIQFGAEPNAVI
+2466 CLQDIQFGAEPTAI
-2481 TDFSPYKGE
+2481 ISDFSTYQGE
-2490 NIGSCDLHGDEPM
+2490 NIGSCDLHGDEPLT
-2503 VVV
+2503 V

>member
-1 MTKKRRLLTVAA
+1 MDTLL
-13 KEVAQNACA
+13 
-22 NVSSERIVNIK
+22 
-33 RQSEQSCGDGALV
+33 
-46 AVQSDADAVS
+46 
-56 AVQLITTTMGPIKN
+56 
-70 ARTSSQ
+70 
-76 CYNKN
+76 
-81 YYYNKI
+81 
-87 VNRPSHSNKTH
+87 
-98 CGVGNNNMNSCY
+98 
-110 RNQYWSES
+110 
-118 GSSKSDC
+118 
-125 CANYNSKML
+125 
-134 TTCSENVGTQY
+134 
-145 AIYPQDTANDD
+145 
-156 ALGGKD
+156 
-162 QRTVI
+162 
-167 RLLQESE
+167 
-174 LQAENV
+174 
-180 LQEGGDD
+180 
-187 DDDAAA
+187 
-193 SAWRQPMHNKNKQKG
+193 
-208 NYNHTYALAKRTV
+208 
-221 LTKYATAIPH
+221 
-231 STNQQ
+231 
-236 IYNMEQR
+236 
-243 VGQQASKPP
+243 
-252 QEQAQ
+252 
-257 QQQQHQL
+257 
-264 QQSQVLITPLS
+264 QSQVRQN
-275 DHLQASTSQPMTSS
+275 DRENDGDKVASTSQ
-289 KATLPSVGKAQ
+289 
-300 LRSVSAK
+300 
-307 STTKVGA
+307 
-314 KNVLI
+314 
-319 KFTWAAKAKASSA
+319 FTPL
-332 TATATTTTATNPLL
+332 TANGATTTGLSFTKMKNEPLKDMQRNHL
-346 AATKT
+346 QKM
-351 KRATKSLKSAFEC
+351 
-364 PSTGPSAYTLNDATA
+364 P
-379 TLANCVTPATTTTT
+379 TTTALGEKPTRT
-393 TSTIASVTHIPAPI
+393 PTNVAGILRILAKGRGGGITGGGASTR
-407 TTATTLN
+407 LLLL
-414 TSWATIS
+414 TICLS
-421 EQLLATIEQL
+421 ILVG
-431 CCRSSKSTANSN
+431 SSK
-443 NNNAI
+443 
-448 ASGFVWL
+448 
-455 LPLLCLL
+455 
-462 AAFGC
+462 
-467 GQAGF
+467 AGF

-521 TCIDGVAYYN
+521 TCVDGVAYYN
-531 CTCPDGFTGINCEEN
+531 CTCPEGFSGSNCEEN

-553 PCQNGGH
+553 PCQNGGL
-560 CRDRNNGYTCTCQPG
+560 CRDRNNGYTCSCQAG
-575 YLGINCEVDVAVC
+575 YLGDHCEVDVAVC
-588 ETGTGARCQNGG
+588 ETGTGARCQHGG

-608 EFSCECTAGWHGRI
+608 EFTCECPAGWHGRI
-622 CQEEINECE
+622 CQEEINECA
-631 SAPCQN
+631 SSPCQN

-643 KLASYVC
+643 KLAAYAC

-656 TGNNCEEEILI
+656 TGINCEEEILI

-673 QNNALCLMEES
+673 QNNALCLMEEG

-737 CECLMIG
+737 CECLMVG
-744 EDSLDCNYTV
+744 EESLDCNYTAPATVATPAAAAV
-754 TISTMPPTTI
+754 TTVAAPT
-764 VRPMITTSAATITT
+764 VRPVTPPETTLPPKMG
-778 TTEATPHVSVVGLVT
+778 EPEVVVT
-793 TTAPTS
+793 TTLMPEMPEVTAATS
-799 AVSTSVET
+799 ASSEEGVSVEVT
-807 EETEEEQGEVGSE
+807 VEIKPITVAPPESDSQSVSVEQTTT
-820 KGKPPPEQVTKT
+820 KPPPEVQPEPPPAVTT
-832 SSSISTSSEEKTH
+832 QPGGISASVSSSSEETPSIY
-845 TTESSRSY
+845 TTIPPLPAAGGTSASAESSGEVIISEEYTPVPRFEVSASGSGSGSGSEEGVTTTTLRSVASPLPGVTTVIDYTSASSSSSESVEQPLVTTPGPIFVQRVTTLETSISVEYATPSPTPYRPVEVRPATESR
-853 TAESGSS
+853 
-860 VESSYSSEGSA
+860 
-871 SVEVGTSDEYTTV
+871 
-884 ARFDS
+884 
-889 RSSQEVAPTTAKTA
+889 
-903 ISGAESD
+903 
-910 YTPPSLPVS
+910 L
-919 KSIESEERPIITYS
+919 ESEE
-933 TRPPFKHYVTTIET
+933 
-947 TFSVDLSTARPT
+947 
-959 YRPTTAIL
+959 
-967 YPSSTVHILPAYPG
+967 
-981 KHLPTEYPE
+981 
-990 YPDHEVTTTPHR
+990 TTTTRHL
-1002 IWTDKSVPTT
+1002 WAEVPTT

-1020 PEVSATTRYKDF
+1020 PAEVLITTHRTSAGRFTTVQPPLM
-1032 STVTTARPTTYPPP
+1032 VTTARPED
-1046 PPLPSVTPAIV
+1046 VTPHIV
-1057 HGGTTL
+1057 VTILDENSNATTEM
-1063 RPQIGAETSSVTVT
+1063 PMTT
-1077 PTAGVTAE
+1077 
-1085 RPVHHHHHHHHHH
+1085 HHHHHYHHHETTVQPPVEDDYEHQFHH
-1098 HTTHTPQTGVE
+1098 HGSITTPAAVEITTG
-1109 DRTHPPHTTETHYHH
+1109 
-1124 VEHTTHR
+1124 
-1131 PYYHVDE
+1131 
-1138 GVPTTAAPPKAPT
+1138 GA
-1151 VMVTTTHPLYTEDL
+1151 MQTEDL
-1165 VSHTTTSRPATTT
+1165 IGIPQPA
-1178 VAASA
+1178 AED
-1183 APTTIVPEPESAEE
+1183 TTIA
-1197 TTQPPPQ
+1197 PPRLPVA
-1204 PPTLPPSSSTPA
+1204 TLPP
-1216 ATTPPPPT
+1216 TTTMRSVTEVPLVVPITALPTSPPT

-1229 TPVAVAT
+1229 QPPTELPTLPSTVFPTMPPSQSPTMPPTQLPTIPPTIPPTQAPTIPPTLPPALPTIPPTPPSTQSAQT
-1236 YPPPTEPALAPVT
+1236 LPPPTRDLPVQTKQPVT
-1249 ATPSYTTLPSPPAP
+1249 
-1263 TAPSPSVPVY
+1263 
-1273 STYTPPSIK
+1273 
-1282 PITTTVASSEE
+1282 TTTESSEE
-1293 VESSNTVATGGEA
+1293 VEGANTVATGG
-1306 GTARGGGT
+1306 RGGGM
-1314 PVGGAGGVDNAT
+1314 PEEKAGGAD
-1326 EVDCIK
+1326 VDCIK
-1332 MGCYNGG
+1332 LGCYNGG

-1354 DRQGALCELPIIIKN
+1354 DRQGPLCELPIVIKN

-1382 HKDIPHHESLDSV
+1382 YKDIPQHEALDAV
-1395 LPMHVQLKVRT
+1395 LPMHIQLKVRT

-1429 FLQKGLLQFQF
+1429 FLQKGLMQFQF

-1454 PVNTGNEITIRAEL
+1454 PVNTGHEITIRAEL
-1468 DFSRNF
+1468 DFSRNY

-1499 LPPRMHTPEV
+1499 LPSRLHTPEA

-1546 LRINEETREIF
+1546 LRINGQGREIF

-1588 ETNEVDENG
+1588 ESSELDENG

-1648 HGHYCEHNFPPH
+1648 HGHYCEHN
-1660 TVSPATIKNLTDLEV
+1660 LEV

-1695 PIPLEYSIELSFKI
+1695 PIPLEYSLELSFKI

-1719 LAFLGQTGYHD
+1719 LAFLGQSGYHD
-1730 EKSDHLAISF
+1730 EKSDHLAVSF
-1740 IQGYIMLTWNLGG
+1740 IQGYIMLTWNLGA

-1788 SVDGKFNITGRSPG
+1788 SVDGKFNISGRSPG
-1802 SVNRMDVMP
+1802 SVSRMDVLP

-1843 NLKAGQ
+1843 QLRAGQ

-1906 PINPCDSFNN
+1906 PTNPCDSFNN
-1916 KCAEGSTC
+1916 KCYEDSTC

-1942 NCDEDIRSLSDVSLT
+1942 NCEEEIRSLSDVSLT
-1957 GRRSYLSVRWPYL
+1957 GRRSYLAVRWPYL
-1970 YDSSDKLGS
+1970 YDGGDKIGA
-1979 KRSQIISYRNFTK
+1979 KRSQMVSYRNFTK
-1992 KLMPPKPIASSNQHF
+1992 KLMPPKPISTPSTHF

-2014 VEKQRNFSPVPL
+2014 VEKQRSFSPVPL

-2059 GTLNNNLDKKVG
+2059 GTLNNNQDRKIG

-2082 EFRISGPNSHVTVVR
+2082 EFRISGPSNHVTVVR

-2187 NIIDSRNI
+2187 NIVESRNI

-2206 SCEAGGHCWL
+2206 SCESGGHCWL

-2235 EYSESCKLIPC
+2235 EYSETCKLIPC
-2246 KNNGRCLR
+2246 KNSGRCLR

-2274 KPTTPSFRG
+2274 KPSTPSFRG

-2294 PMKDKRRGPSMYVRP
+2294 PMKDKRRGPSLYVRP
-2309 REAIQV
+2309 REAIQI

-2330 SEHDRNKFLGL
+2330 SEHDRSKFLGL
-2341 GLENGHLKMAS
+2341 GLENGHLKLAS
-2352 NLLDSSNDT
+2352 NLLGSNNDT
-2361 VQMPSTGFI
+2361 VQAPASGFI
-2370 ADGSWHL
+2370 ADGAWHWTRIML
-2377 AKVMM
+2377 
-2382 DRNRLELQLDG
+2382 DRSRLELQLDG
-2393 EVIFSEKVLD
+2393 EVIF
-2403 AVGTGTAL
+2403 
-2411 STTERTMLTTRRSF
+2411 TERLPEAGTTMLTAANRRSL
-2425 ATRRGKEPSITYED
+2425 AKEPTISYED

-2448 QELVSERT
+2448 MDAVSKRT
-2456 LGRFNEPFKG
+2456 KGRYYEPFKG
-2466 CLQDIQFGAEPNAVI
+2466 CLQDIEFGGEPKAIIN
-2481 TDFSPYKGE
+2481 DFSSYQGE
-2490 NIGSCDLHGDEPM
+2490 NIGSCDLHGDEPI
-2503 VVV
+2503 VV

>member
-1 MTKKRRLLTVAA
+1 MINVQHPHHHHYQHHHQIDSRQQRMAGQDLPQIGRDTGRRGTASQMRHS
-13 KEVAQNACA
+13 KNT
-22 NVSSERIVNIK
+22 S
-33 RQSEQSCGDGALV
+33 
-46 AVQSDADAVS
+46 ADCDCDCV
-56 AVQLITTTMGPIKN
+56 
-70 ARTSSQ
+70 
-76 CYNKN
+76 
-81 YYYNKI
+81 
-87 VNRPSHSNKTH
+87 
-98 CGVGNNNMNSCY
+98 
-110 RNQYWSES
+110 
-118 GSSKSDC
+118 SDC
-125 CANYNSKML
+125 NCDCN
-134 TTCSENVGTQY
+134 TTG
-145 AIYPQDTANDD
+145 P
-156 ALGGKD
+156 
-162 QRTVI
+162 
-167 RLLQESE
+167 
-174 LQAENV
+174 
-180 LQEGGDD
+180 
-187 DDDAAA
+187 
-193 SAWRQPMHNKNKQKG
+193 
-208 NYNHTYALAKRTV
+208 
-221 LTKYATAIPH
+221 
-231 STNQQ
+231 
-236 IYNMEQR
+236 
-243 VGQQASKPP
+243 
-252 QEQAQ
+252 
-257 QQQQHQL
+257 
-264 QQSQVLITPLS
+264 
-275 DHLQASTSQPMTSS
+275 
-289 KATLPSVGKAQ
+289 
-300 LRSVSAK
+300 
-307 STTKVGA
+307 
-314 KNVLI
+314 
-319 KFTWAAKAKASSA
+319 ASSA
-332 TATATTTTATNPLL
+332 TTPLTANGGTTIGGSNLAVVQKDIQQRNHLLKMPTTTTL
-346 AATKT
+346 KT
-351 KRATKSLKSAFEC
+351 RIEKPTIK
-364 PSTGPSAYTLNDATA
+364 
-379 TLANCVTPATTTTT
+379 ANTTTTT
-393 TSTIASVTHIPAPI
+393 TKSSSGGNASWTLRILAKCTGSSSTSGGVG
-407 TTATTLN
+407 N
-414 TSWATIS
+414 SIS
-421 EQLLATIEQL
+421 
-431 CCRSSKSTANSN
+431 
-443 NNNAI
+443 
-448 ASGFVWL
+448 
-455 LPLLCLL
+455 CLL
-462 AAFGC
+462 FSALILGVLV
-467 GQAGF
+467 GSGEAGF

-521 TCIDGVAYYN
+521 TCVDGVAYYN
-531 CTCPDGFTGINCEEN
+531 CTCPEGFSGSNCEEN

-553 PCQNGGH
+553 PCQNGGL
-560 CRDRNNGYTCTCQPG
+560 CRDRTNGYTCTCQPG
-575 YLGINCEVDVAVC
+575 YLGDHCELDVAVC
-588 ETGTGARCQNGG
+588 DTGTGARCHHGG

-608 EFSCECTAGWHGRI
+608 EFTCSCPAGWHGRI
-622 CQEEINECE
+622 CQEEINECA
-631 SAPCQN
+631 SSPCQN

-643 KLASYVC
+643 KLAAYAC

-656 TGNNCEEEILI
+656 TGINCEEEILI

-673 QNNALCLMEES
+673 QNNALCLMEEG

-698 CEYQYDEC
+698 CEFQYDEC

-737 CECLMIG
+737 CECLMVG
-744 EDSLDCNYTV
+744 EESLDCNYTAPA
-754 TISTMPPTTI
+754 TPPPT
-764 VRPMITTSAATITT
+764 RGTT
-778 TTEATPHVSVVGLVT
+778 TTSTVAPPTVRPVTPPETTVPSKVSEEVTTPGSVSVSS
-793 TTAPTS
+793 AS
-799 AVSTSVET
+799 SEEAVSVEIRPQTLAPPESDSRSISREQTTVAPPPQEREPSSESGMET
-807 EETEEEQGEVGSE
+807 EEVVVITATTIA
-820 KGKPPPEQVTKT
+820 PR
-832 SSSISTSSEEKTH
+832 SSSASSEE
-845 TTESSRSY
+845 
-853 TAESGSS
+853 
-860 VESSYSSEGSA
+860 SA
-871 SVEVGTSDEYTTV
+871 SIYTTLPPLPGTSREVDSGGEVVTSEEYTTV
-884 ARFDS
+884 PHFDVS
-889 RSSQEVAPTTAKTA
+889 
-903 ISGAESD
+903 
-910 YTPPSLPVS
+910 VS
-919 KSIESEERPIITYS
+919 KSESGSAEATTAGPTAPPSITIEVDLTSVSTSSSSSSSESVEIMTTPAPTFTQKVTTLETTIS
-933 TRPPFKHYVTTIET
+933 VEYVT
-947 TFSVDLSTARPT
+947 PT
-959 YRPTTAIL
+959 PY
-967 YPSSTVHILPAYPG
+967 Y
-981 KHLPTEYPE
+981 PTE
-990 YPDHEVTTTPHR
+990 TTTPRVVPVPRPTFATEPPLDVMETTASTHHL
-1002 IWTDKSVPTT
+1002 WTEVSTT

-1020 PEVSATTRYKDF
+1020 PAEVMITTHRTSAGRFTTVQPPLQ
-1032 STVTTARPTTYPPP
+1032 VTTLGPE
-1046 PPLPSVTPAIV
+1046 S
-1057 HGGTTL
+1057 G
-1063 RPQIGAETSSVTVT
+1063 ETSVETATPHIVVTIIDTKDIVT
-1077 PTAGVTAE
+1077 PTITTTGMPTTHHHDHHHHHHHEHEEVTTLQPGE
-1085 RPVHHHHHHHHHH
+1085 DDDEHHHHHHHHDHH
-1098 HTTHTPQTGVE
+1098 HHHHPEGELTTPMPVEITTGQALQTEDLIEVPQVATTVE
-1109 DRTHPPHTTETHYHH
+1109 PFAPPETT
-1124 VEHTTHR
+1124 V
-1131 PYYHVDE
+1131 
-1138 GVPTTAAPPKAPT
+1138 VPVVIPVITAAPIPPGTMAPT
-1151 VMVTTTHPLYTEDL
+1151 QVTEAPT
-1165 VSHTTTSRPATTT
+1165 
-1178 VAASA
+1178 A
-1183 APTTIVPEPESAEE
+1183 APTAAPTL
-1197 TTQPPPQ
+1197 PPQ
-1204 PPTLPPSSSTPA
+1204 TLPPQTLPPPTLPPLTLPPQ
-1216 ATTPPPPT
+1216 TLPPQTLPPETPPPINIAPAT
-1224 LAPTT
+1224 LP
-1229 TPVAVAT
+1229 PAT
-1236 YPPPTEPALAPVT
+1236 LPPPTIPP
-1249 ATPSYTTLPSPPAP
+1249 TPPSTQSAQTLPPPIHVYTTPDGPAP
-1263 TAPSPSVPVY
+1263 TAPDRQTKTPV
-1273 STYTPPSIK
+1273 TE
-1282 PITTTVASSEE
+1282 SSEE
-1293 VESSNTVATGGEA
+1293 VEGVNTVATGG
-1306 GTARGGGT
+1306 R
-1314 PVGGAGGVDNAT
+1314 GAGGLPEEKAAD
-1326 EVDCIK
+1326 VDCIK
-1332 MGCYNGG
+1332 LGCYNGG

-1354 DRQGALCELPIIIKN
+1354 DRQGPLCELPIIIRN

-1382 HKDIPHHESLDSV
+1382 YKDIGQHESLDAV
-1395 LPMHVQLKVRT
+1395 LPMHIQLKVRT

-1429 FLQKGLLQFQF
+1429 FLQKGLMQFQF

-1454 PVNTGNEITIRAEL
+1454 PVNTGHEITIRAEL
-1468 DFSRNF
+1468 DFSRNY

-1499 LPPRMHTPEV
+1499 LPPRLHTPEA

-1541 GCLHS
+1541 GCLHT
-1546 LRINEETREIF
+1546 LRINGQGREIF

-1648 HGHYCEHNFPPH
+1648 HGHYCEHN
-1660 TVSPATIKNLTDLEV
+1660 LEV

-1695 PIPLEYSIELSFKI
+1695 PIPLEYSLELSFKI

-1719 LAFLGQTGYHD
+1719 LAFLGQSGYHD
-1730 EKSDHLAISF
+1730 EKSDHLAVSF
-1740 IQGYIMLTWNLGG
+1740 IQGYIMLTWNLGA

-1802 SVNRMDVMP
+1802 SVSRMDVLP

-1843 NLKAGQ
+1843 QLKAGQ

-1906 PINPCDSFNN
+1906 PTNPCDSFNN
-1916 KCAEGSTC
+1916 KCYEDSTC

-1942 NCDEDIRSLSDVSLT
+1942 NCEEEIRSLSDVSLT
-1957 GRRSYLSVRWPYL
+1957 GRRSYLAVRWPYL
-1970 YDSSDKLGS
+1970 YDGGDKLGA
-1979 KRSQIISYRNFTK
+1979 KRSQMVSYRNFTK
-1992 KLMPPKPIASSNQHF
+1992 KLMPPKPITTPSTHF

-2014 VEKQRNFSPVPL
+2014 VEKQRSFSPVPL

-2059 GTLNNNLDKKVG
+2059 GTLNNNQDKKIG

-2082 EFRISGPNSHVTVVR
+2082 EFRISGPSNHVTVVR

-2146 IGGLKDLSKLPHNAI
+2146 IGGLKDVSKLPHNAI

-2187 NIIDSRNI
+2187 NIVESRNI

-2206 SCEAGGHCWL
+2206 SCESGGHCWL

-2235 EYSESCKLIPC
+2235 EYSETCKLIPC

-2294 PMKDKRRGPSMYVRP
+2294 PMKDKRRGPSLFVRP

-2330 SEHDRNKFLGL
+2330 SEHERNKFLGL
-2341 GLENGHLKMAS
+2341 GLEAGHLKLAS
-2352 NLLDSSNDT
+2352 NLLGSINDT
-2361 VQMPSTGFI
+2361 VRAPASGFI
-2370 ADGSWHL
+2370 SDGAWHWTSVL
-2377 AKVMM
+2377 L
-2382 DRNRLELQLDG
+2382 DRTRLELQLDG
-2393 EVIFSEKVLD
+2393 EVIF
-2403 AVGTGTAL
+2403 
-2411 STTERTMLTTRRSF
+2411 TERLPENSRPSLAATTTTPTRTTTIMSRRKNSS
-2425 ATRRGKEPSITYED
+2425 KEPTISYED

-2448 QELVSERT
+2448 LDSVSKRT
-2456 LGRFNEPFKG
+2456 QGRFYEPFKG
-2466 CLQDIQFGAEPNAVI
+2466 CLQDIQFGAEPKAI
-2481 TDFSPYKGE
+2481 ISDFSAYQGE
-2490 NIGSCDLHGDEPM
+2490 NIGSCDLHGDEPL
-2503 VVV
+2503 

>member
-1 MTKKRRLLTVAA
+1 TVFSATTPLT
-13 KEVAQNACA
+13 A
-22 NVSSERIVNIK
+22 N
-33 RQSEQSCGDGALV
+33 GA
-46 AVQSDADAVS
+46 
-56 AVQLITTTMGPIKN
+56 TTT
-70 ARTSSQ
+70 
-76 CYNKN
+76 
-81 YYYNKI
+81 
-87 VNRPSHSNKTH
+87 
-98 CGVGNNNMNSCY
+98 
-110 RNQYWSES
+110 
-118 GSSKSDC
+118 
-125 CANYNSKML
+125 
-134 TTCSENVGTQY
+134 
-145 AIYPQDTANDD
+145 
-156 ALGGKD
+156 GGGG
-162 QRTVI
+162 
-167 RLLQESE
+167 
-174 LQAENV
+174 V
-180 LQEGGDD
+180 LQQVMQQDMLQ
-187 DDDAAA
+187 
-193 SAWRQPMHNKNKQKG
+193 R
-208 NYNHTYALAKRTV
+208 NHLHEMPT
-221 LTKYATAIPH
+221 TA
-231 STNQQ
+231 
-236 IYNMEQR
+236 
-243 VGQQASKPP
+243 
-252 QEQAQ
+252 
-257 QQQQHQL
+257 
-264 QQSQVLITPLS
+264 
-275 DHLQASTSQPMTSS
+275 
-289 KATLPSVGKAQ
+289 
-300 LRSVSAK
+300 
-307 STTKVGA
+307 
-314 KNVLI
+314 
-319 KFTWAAKAKASSA
+319 A
-332 TATATTTTATNPLL
+332 TATET
-346 AATKT
+346 
-351 KRATKSLKSAFEC
+351 
-364 PSTGPSAYTLNDATA
+364 
-379 TLANCVTPATTTTT
+379 
-393 TSTIASVTHIPAPI
+393 
-407 TTATTLN
+407 
-414 TSWATIS
+414 
-421 EQLLATIEQL
+421 ATIEKPTITAKSNSISTTTESSAAEGASWAL
-431 CCRSSKSTANSN
+431 RILAKYSRSSRSITGTSV
-443 NNNAI
+443 
-448 ASGFVWL
+448 SWL
-455 LPLLCLL
+455 LLPALILGVLV
-462 AAFGC
+462 GS

-521 TCIDGVAYYN
+521 TCVDGVAYYN
-531 CTCPDGFTGINCEEN
+531 CTCPEGFSGSNCEEN

-553 PCQNGGH
+553 PCQNGGL
-560 CRDRNNGYTCTCQPG
+560 CRDRTNGYICTCQPG
-575 YLGINCEVDVAVC
+575 YLGDHCELDVAVC
-588 ETGTGARCQNGG
+588 DTGTGARCQHGG

-608 EFSCECTAGWHGRI
+608 EFTCACPAGWHGRI
-622 CQEEINECE
+622 CQEEINECA
-631 SAPCQN
+631 SSPCQN

-643 KLASYVC
+643 KLAAYAC

-656 TGNNCEEEILI
+656 TGINCEEEILI

-673 QNNALCLMEES
+673 QNNALCLMEEGV
-684 IPTCYCVPDYHGEK
+684 PTCYCVPDYHGEK

-737 CECLMIG
+737 CECLMVS
-744 EDSLDCNYTV
+744 EESLDCNYTAPA
-754 TISTMPPTTI
+754 TPPPTRGPPSTTSTVAPPT
-764 VRPMITTSAATITT
+764 VRPVTPPETTVPPKISEEVTTPAAVSSSSSE
-778 TTEATPHVSVVGLVT
+778 EAVSVEVRPQTVAPPESDSQSISREQ
-793 TTAPTS
+793 TTAAPVHPEPEPTAGS
-799 AVSTSVET
+799 GS
-807 EETEEEQGEVGSE
+807 ETEEEVAAITTIAPAVSR
-820 KGKPPPEQVTKT
+820 
-832 SSSISTSSEEKTH
+832 SSSASSEE
-845 TTESSRSY
+845 SRSSLY
-853 TAESGSS
+853 TTLSPPLPGTSAESAEGEVVTSGEFTPVPHFDVSVSRSDSGS
-860 VESSYSSEGSA
+860 VEATTPAPTVPPALPSITISVDLGATSYSSSSSSSSSE
-871 SVEVGTSDEYTTV
+871 SVEVVTTP
-884 ARFDS
+884 
-889 RSSQEVAPTTAKTA
+889 APTFPHKVTTLETT
-903 ISGAESD
+903 ISVEYATPTPYYPPET
-910 YTPPSLPVS
+910 TPPRVVPVP
-919 KSIESEERPIITYS
+919 RPTF
-933 TRPPFKHYVTTIET
+933 TTEPPLDVMET
-947 TFSVDLSTARPT
+947 TAST
-959 YRPTTAIL
+959 
-967 YPSSTVHILPAYPG
+967 H
-981 KHLPTEYPE
+981 HLWTE
-990 YPDHEVTTTPHR
+990 
-1002 IWTDKSVPTT
+1002 VPTT

-1020 PEVSATTRYKDF
+1020 PAEVLITTHRTSAGRITTVQPPVQ
-1032 STVTTARPTTYPPP
+1032 VTTLGPEITGSSEEGLSTQATPHIVVTILDGNAPIAPLITTTAMPTT
-1046 PPLPSVTPAIV
+1046 
-1057 HGGTTL
+1057 
-1063 RPQIGAETSSVTVT
+1063 
-1077 PTAGVTAE
+1077 
-1085 RPVHHHHHHHHHH
+1085 HHHHHHHHHYDHDDHEGGTTVQPAGEDDEH
-1098 HTTHTPQTGVE
+1098 HHHHHHDHHHHHYPDAEVTTPMPVEITTGEPLHTE
-1109 DRTHPPHTTETHYHH
+1109 DLI
-1124 VEHTTHR
+1124 
-1131 PYYHVDE
+1131 
-1138 GVPTTAAPPKAPT
+1138 GVPQPVTTIATAGETPPETTVVPVVLPPVTAAPVPVAT
-1151 VMVTTTHPLYTEDL
+1151 VPPPV
-1165 VSHTTTSRPATTT
+1165 VITTS
-1178 VAASA
+1178 
-1183 APTTIVPEPESAEE
+1183 
-1197 TTQPPPQ
+1197 PPPQ
-1204 PPTLPPSSSTPA
+1204 ATEPPTVAPTPPPTEPPTVPPTLPPTLPA
-1216 ATTPPPPT
+1216 VTLPPVTLPPPT
-1224 LAPTT
+1224 IPPTPPST
-1229 TPVAVAT
+1229 QSAQTL
-1236 YPPPTEPALAPVT
+1236 PPPTPPIHV
-1249 ATPSYTTLPSPPAP
+1249 YTTPDAPAPPAH
-1263 TAPSPSVPVY
+1263 TK
-1273 STYTPPSIK
+1273 PPAV
-1282 PITTTVASSEE
+1282 TESSEE
-1293 VESSNTVATGGEA
+1293 VEGANTVATGGRGAA
-1306 GTARGGGT
+1306 GV
-1314 PVGGAGGVDNAT
+1314 PEEKGAD
-1326 EVDCIK
+1326 VDCIK
-1332 MGCYNGG
+1332 LGCYNGG

-1354 DRQGALCELPIIIKN
+1354 DRQGPLCELPIIIRN

-1382 HKDIPHHESLDSV
+1382 YKDIGQHDSLDAV
-1395 LPMHVQLKVRT
+1395 LPMHIQLKVRT

-1429 FLQKGLLQFQF
+1429 FLQKGLMQFQF

-1454 PVNTGNEITIRAEL
+1454 PVNTGHEITIRAEL
-1468 DFSRNF
+1468 DFSRNY

-1499 LPPRMHTPEV
+1499 LPQRLHTPEA

-1541 GCLHS
+1541 GCLHT
-1546 LRINEETREIF
+1546 LKINGQARDIF

-1588 ETNEVDENG
+1588 ESNDVDENG

-1648 HGHYCEHNFPPH
+1648 HGHYCEHN
-1660 TVSPATIKNLTDLEV
+1660 LEV

-1695 PIPLEYSIELSFKI
+1695 PIPLEYSLELSFKI

-1719 LAFLGQTGYHD
+1719 LAFLGQSGYHD
-1730 EKSDHLAISF
+1730 EKSDHLAVSF
-1740 IQGYIMLTWNLGG
+1740 IQGYIMLTWNLGA

-1802 SVNRMDVMP
+1802 SVSRMDVLP

-1843 NLKAGQ
+1843 QLKAGQ

-1906 PINPCDSFNN
+1906 PTNPCDSFNN
-1916 KCAEGSTC
+1916 KCHEDSTC

-1942 NCDEDIRSLSDVSLT
+1942 NCDEEIRSLSDVSLT
-1957 GRRSYLSVRWPYL
+1957 GRRSYLAVRWPYL
-1970 YDSSDKLGS
+1970 YDAGDKLGA
-1979 KRSQIISYRNFTK
+1979 KRSQMVSYRNFTK
-1992 KLMPPKPIASSNQHF
+1992 KLMPPKPVTTPSTHF

-2014 VEKQRNFSPVPL
+2014 VEKQRSFSPVPL

-2059 GTLNNNLDKKVG
+2059 GTLNNNQDKKIG

-2082 EFRISGPNSHVTVVR
+2082 EFRISGPSNHVTVVR

-2146 IGGLKDLSKLPHNAI
+2146 IGGLKDVSKLPHNAI

-2187 NIIDSRNI
+2187 NILESRNI

-2206 SCEAGGHCWL
+2206 SCESGGHCWL

-2235 EYSESCKLIPC
+2235 EYSETCKLIPC

-2274 KPTTPSFRG
+2274 KPSTPSFRG

-2294 PMKDKRRGPSMYVRP
+2294 PMKDKRRGPSLYVRP

-2315 SLNFSTIEP
+2315 TLNFSTIEP
-2324 DGLLLW
+2324 EGLLLW
-2330 SEHDRNKFLGL
+2330 SEHERSKFLGL
-2341 GLENGHLKMAS
+2341 GLEGGHLKLAS
-2352 NLLDSSNDT
+2352 NLLGSSNDT
-2361 VQMPSTGFI
+2361 VRAPASGFI
-2370 ADGSWHL
+2370 ADGAWHWTSVL
-2377 AKVMM
+2377 L
-2382 DRNRLELQLDG
+2382 DRSRLELQLDG
-2393 EVIFSEKVLD
+2393 EVIF
-2403 AVGTGTAL
+2403 
-2411 STTERTMLTTRRSF
+2411 TERLPENGRTPPAATTPASRRKGAS
-2425 ATRRGKEPSITYED
+2425 KEPTISYED

-2448 QELVSERT
+2448 LDSVSRRT
-2456 LGRFNEPFKG
+2456 QGRFFEPFKG
-2466 CLQDIQFGAEPNAVI
+2466 CLQDIQFGAEPKAI
-2481 TDFSPYKGE
+2481 ISDFSAYQGE
-2490 NIGSCDLHGDEPM
+2490 NIGSCDLHGDEPL
-2503 VVV
+2503 

>member
-1 MTKKRRLLTVAA
+1 MINVHRRIDSKHTM
-13 KEVAQNACA
+13 
-22 NVSSERIVNIK
+22 
-33 RQSEQSCGDGALV
+33 
-46 AVQSDADAVS
+46 AVS
-56 AVQLITTTMGPIKN
+56 PEISREMLPTVQ
-70 ARTSSQ
+70 
-76 CYNKN
+76 
-81 YYYNKI
+81 
-87 VNRPSHSNKTH
+87 HSK
-98 CGVGNNNMNSCY
+98 
-110 RNQYWSES
+110 
-118 GSSKSDC
+118 DC
-125 CANYNSKML
+125 
-134 TTCSENVGTQY
+134 
-145 AIYPQDTANDD
+145 D
-156 ALGGKD
+156 
-162 QRTVI
+162 
-167 RLLQESE
+167 
-174 LQAENV
+174 
-180 LQEGGDD
+180 EG
-187 DDDAAA
+187 A
-193 SAWRQPMHNKNKQKG
+193 
-208 NYNHTYALAKRTV
+208 
-221 LTKYATAIPH
+221 
-231 STNQQ
+231 
-236 IYNMEQR
+236 
-243 VGQQASKPP
+243 
-252 QEQAQ
+252 
-257 QQQQHQL
+257 
-264 QQSQVLITPLS
+264 
-275 DHLQASTSQPMTSS
+275 
-289 KATLPSVGKAQ
+289 
-300 LRSVSAK
+300 
-307 STTKVGA
+307 
-314 KNVLI
+314 
-319 KFTWAAKAKASSA
+319 
-332 TATATTTTATNPLL
+332 ATTTPLTAN
-346 AATKT
+346 
-351 KRATKSLKSAFEC
+351 
-364 PSTGPSAYTLNDATA
+364 G
-379 TLANCVTPATTTTT
+379 ATTTGRLT
-393 TSTIASVTHIPAPI
+393 VTQKDMQRNHLLKMP
-407 TTATTLN
+407 TTATIEKPTIRATTTIITAKSSSGTGTGAGDAAWTLR
-414 TSWATIS
+414 I
-421 EQLLATIEQL
+421 LAKCAL
-431 CCRSSKSTANSN
+431 SPLSRS
-443 NNNAI
+443 
-448 ASGFVWL
+448 L
-455 LPLLCLL
+455 LPILILGILV
-462 AAFGC
+462 GC

-521 TCIDGVAYYN
+521 TCVDGVAYYN
-531 CTCPDGFTGINCEEN
+531 CTCPEGFSGSNCEEN

-553 PCQNGGH
+553 PCQNGGL
-560 CRDRNNGYTCTCQPG
+560 CRDRTNGYTCTCQPG
-575 YLGINCEVDVAVC
+575 YLGDHCELDVAVC
-588 ETGTGARCQNGG
+588 DTGTGARCQHGG
-600 ECIEGPGL
+600 ECLEGPGL
-608 EFSCECTAGWHGRI
+608 EFTCSCPAGWHGRI
-622 CQEEINECE
+622 CQEEINECA
-631 SAPCQN
+631 SSPCQN

-643 KLASYVC
+643 KLAAYAC

-656 TGNNCEEEILI
+656 TGINCEEEILI

-673 QNNALCLMEES
+673 QNNALCLMEEGV
-684 IPTCYCVPDYHGEK
+684 PTCYCVPDYHGEK
-698 CEYQYDEC
+698 CEFQYDEC

-737 CECLMIG
+737 CECLMVG
-744 EDSLDCNYTV
+744 EESLDCNYTAPA
-754 TISTMPPTTI
+754 TQAPPR
-764 VRPMITTSAATITT
+764 VSTT
-778 TTEATPHVSVVGLVT
+778 TTTLAPPTVRPVTPPETTVLPPVSEEVEPPVVATTAAAELVTSSPSSEDAVSVEVKP
-793 TTAPTS
+793 ATS
-799 AVSTSVET
+799 APPESDSHSITVEQT
-807 EETEEEQGEVGSE
+807 TVAPEPQPQPQPEPEPQPQPGSGSGSEPETEEEVIPGTTTLPSVSR
-820 KGKPPPEQVTKT
+820 
-832 SSSISTSSEEKTH
+832 SASSSEESPSIY
-845 TTESSRSY
+845 TTLPPLAGKPRPTSSAESSGEVV
-853 TAESGSS
+853 T
-860 VESSYSSEGSA
+860 SE
-871 SVEVGTSDEYTTV
+871 EYTTV
-884 ARFDS
+884 PHIDVSVS
-889 RSSQEVAPTTAKTA
+889 RGESGVGSGSGSGSEEVTTVGPTAAP
-903 ISGAESD
+903 E
-910 YTPPSLPVS
+910 PPSITIAVDYAS
-919 KSIESEERPIITYS
+919 SSSSSSSSESVEIATTPGPTFIQ
-933 TRPPFKHYVTTIET
+933 KVTTIET
-947 TFSVDLSTARPT
+947 TISVEYATPTPTPYYLTETTTSRVVPVPRPT
-959 YRPTTAIL
+959 FTTEPPLDVMETTA
-967 YPSSTVHILPAYPG
+967 STH
-981 KHLPTEYPE
+981 HLWTE
-990 YPDHEVTTTPHR
+990 V
-1002 IWTDKSVPTT
+1002 STT

-1020 PEVSATTRYKDF
+1020 PAEVLITTHRTSAGRFTTVQPEQVSTLQPDEASVEISTPHPPHIVVTILDESATIPPLI
-1032 STVTTARPTTYPPP
+1032 TTTGMPTT
-1046 PPLPSVTPAIV
+1046 
-1057 HGGTTL
+1057 
-1063 RPQIGAETSSVTVT
+1063 
-1077 PTAGVTAE
+1077 
-1085 RPVHHHHHHHHHH
+1085 HHHHHHHHHYDHEGTTLEPLDEDEH
-1098 HTTHTPQTGVE
+1098 HHHHHHHHPHAEVVTTPMTVEITTGQPLQTEDLIGVPQPDAATTLQPLVTPETTMVPVVVPA
-1109 DRTHPPHTTETHYHH
+1109 TIAPPSPPT
-1124 VEHTTHR
+1124 
-1131 PYYHVDE
+1131 PP
-1138 GVPTTAAPPKAPT
+1138 PTTAAPLP
-1151 VMVTTTHPLYTEDL
+1151 
-1165 VSHTTTSRPATTT
+1165 PATIATPPAPPTT
-1178 VAASA
+1178 AAAPPQATEPPPA
-1183 APTTIVPEPESAEE
+1183 APT
-1197 TTQPPPQ
+1197 PPLTAPPTQ
-1204 PPTLPPSSSTPA
+1204 PPTLPPATLPPVTLPPPTIPPTPPSTQSAQTLPPPIHVY
-1216 ATTPPPPT
+1216 TTPDAPPPPAQT
-1224 LAPTT
+1224 KP
-1229 TPVAVAT
+1229 
-1236 YPPPTEPALAPVT
+1236 PVT
-1249 ATPSYTTLPSPPAP
+1249 E
-1263 TAPSPSVPVY
+1263 
-1273 STYTPPSIK
+1273 
-1282 PITTTVASSEE
+1282 SSEE
-1293 VESSNTVATGGEA
+1293 VEGTNTVS
-1306 GTARGGGT
+1306 
-1314 PVGGAGGVDNAT
+1314 AGGRGVPEEKAAD
-1326 EVDCIK
+1326 VDCIK
-1332 MGCYNGG
+1332 LGCYNGG

-1354 DRQGALCELPIIIKN
+1354 DRQGPLCELPIIIRN

-1382 HKDIPHHESLDSV
+1382 YKDIGQHESLDAV
-1395 LPMHVQLKVRT
+1395 LPMHIQLKVRT

-1429 FLQKGLLQFQF
+1429 FLQKGLMQFQF

-1454 PVNTGNEITIRAEL
+1454 PVNTGHEITIRAEL
-1468 DFSRNF
+1468 DFSRNY

-1499 LPPRMHTPEV
+1499 LPARLHTPEA

-1541 GCLHS
+1541 GCLHT
-1546 LRINEETREIF
+1546 LRINGQSREIF

-1588 ETNEVDENG
+1588 ESNEVDENG

-1648 HGHYCEHNFPPH
+1648 HGHYCEHN
-1660 TVSPATIKNLTDLEV
+1660 LEV

-1695 PIPLEYSIELSFKI
+1695 PIPLEYSLELSFKI

-1719 LAFLGQTGYHD
+1719 LAFLGQSGYHD
-1730 EKSDHLAISF
+1730 EKSDHLAVSF
-1740 IQGYIMLTWNLGG
+1740 IQGYIMLTWNLGA

-1802 SVNRMDVMP
+1802 SVSRMDVLP

-1843 NLKAGQ
+1843 QLKAGQ

-1906 PINPCDSFNN
+1906 PTNPCDSFNN
-1916 KCAEGSTC
+1916 KCYEDSTC

-1942 NCDEDIRSLSDVSLT
+1942 NCEEVIRSLSDVSLT
-1957 GRRSYLSVRWPYL
+1957 GRRSYLAVRWPYL
-1970 YDSSDKLGS
+1970 YDGGDKMGA
-1979 KRSQIISYRNFTK
+1979 KRSQMVSYRNFTK
-1992 KLMPPKPIASSNQHF
+1992 KLMPPKPINTPSTHF

-2014 VEKQRNFSPVPL
+2014 VEKQRSFSPVPL

-2059 GTLNNNLDKKVG
+2059 GTLNNNQDKNIG

-2082 EFRISGPNSHVTVVR
+2082 EFRISGPSNHVTVVR

-2146 IGGLKDLSKLPHNAI
+2146 IGGLKDVSKLPHNAI

-2187 NIIDSRNI
+2187 NIVESRNI

-2206 SCEAGGHCWL
+2206 SCESGGHCWL

-2235 EYSESCKLIPC
+2235 EYSETCKLIPC

-2294 PMKDKRRGPSMYVRP
+2294 PMKDKRRGPSLYVRP

-2330 SEHDRNKFLGL
+2330 SEHEKNKFLGL
-2341 GLENGHLKMAS
+2341 GLESGHLKLAS
-2352 NLLDSSNDT
+2352 NLLGSSNDT
-2361 VQMPSTGFI
+2361 VRAPASGFI
-2370 ADGSWHL
+2370 ADGAWHWTSVL
-2377 AKVMM
+2377 L
-2382 DRNRLELQLDG
+2382 DRSRLELQLDG
-2393 EVIFSEKVLD
+2393 EVIFTERLPENGRSL
-2403 AVGTGTAL
+2403 A
-2411 STTERTMLTTRRSF
+2411 STTARPTKSSATTFAGRRKNAS
-2425 ATRRGKEPSITYED
+2425 KEPTISYED

-2448 QELVSERT
+2448 LDSVSRRT
-2456 LGRFNEPFKG
+2456 QGRFFDPFKG
-2466 CLQDIQFGAEPNAVI
+2466 CLQDIQFGAEPKAI
-2481 TDFSPYKGE
+2481 ISDFSAYQGE
-2490 NIGSCDLHGDEPM
+2490 NIGSCDLHGDEPLLI
-2503 VVV
+2503 V

>member
-1 MTKKRRLLTVAA
+1 MINVIQIDKQTMEESPQMRREIGRRRPLQLL
-13 KEVAQNACA
+13 Q
-22 NVSSERIVNIK
+22 
-33 RQSEQSCGDGALV
+33 Q
-46 AVQSDADAVS
+46 QSDEDEQQQARTLEEDDDRA
-56 AVQLITTTMGPIKN
+56 ATPLTANGCTTTGLTASTTTTTQKQQPTTDM
-70 ARTSSQ
+70 Q
-76 CYNKN
+76 
-81 YYYNKI
+81 
-87 VNRPSHSNKTH
+87 
-98 CGVGNNNMNSCY
+98 
-110 RNQYWSES
+110 RN
-118 GSSKSDC
+118 
-125 CANYNSKML
+125 
-134 TTCSENVGTQY
+134 
-145 AIYPQDTANDD
+145 
-156 ALGGKD
+156 
-162 QRTVI
+162 
-167 RLLQESE
+167 
-174 LQAENV
+174 
-180 LQEGGDD
+180 
-187 DDDAAA
+187 
-193 SAWRQPMHNKNKQKG
+193 
-208 NYNHTYALAKRTV
+208 
-221 LTKYATAIPH
+221 
-231 STNQQ
+231 
-236 IYNMEQR
+236 
-243 VGQQASKPP
+243 
-252 QEQAQ
+252 
-257 QQQQHQL
+257 
-264 QQSQVLITPLS
+264 
-275 DHLQASTSQPMTSS
+275 HLQKMP
-289 KATLPSVGKAQ
+289 
-300 LRSVSAK
+300 
-307 STTKVGA
+307 TTR
-314 KNVLI
+314 
-319 KFTWAAKAKASSA
+319 T
-332 TATATTTTATNPLL
+332 TATATT
-346 AATKT
+346 
-351 KRATKSLKSAFEC
+351 E
-364 PSTGPSAYTLNDATA
+364 
-379 TLANCVTPATTTTT
+379 ATTTIEKPTIKT
-393 TSTIASVTHIPAPI
+393 IPKTSTPSETAASASAASCCPETAP
-407 TTATTLN
+407 TSRLNSAWTLRILAKCGGG
-414 TSWATIS
+414 SS
-421 EQLLATIEQL
+421 FHSRLLL
-431 CCRSSKSTANSN
+431 LL
-443 NNNAI
+443 
-448 ASGFVWL
+448 GFCLGL
-455 LPLLCLL
+455 LV
-462 AAFGC
+462 G
-467 GQAGF
+467 GGEAGF

-521 TCIDGVAYYN
+521 TCVDGVAYYN
-531 CTCPDGFTGINCEEN
+531 CTCPEGFSGSQCEEN

-553 PCQNGGH
+553 PCQNGGQ
-560 CRDRNNGYTCTCQPG
+560 CRDRTNGYICTCQPG
-575 YLGINCEVDVAVC
+575 YLGDHCELDVAVC
-588 ETGTGARCQNGG
+588 DTGTGARCQHGG

-608 EFSCECTAGWHGRI
+608 EFTCDCPAGWHGRI

-631 SAPCQN
+631 SSPCQN

-643 KLASYVC
+643 KLAAYAC

-656 TGNNCEEEILI
+656 TGINCEEEILI

-673 QNNALCLMEES
+673 QNNALCLMEEG

-737 CECLMIG
+737 CECLMVG
-744 EDSLDCNYTV
+744 EESLDCNYTAPA
-754 TISTMPPTTI
+754 TQAPPTRATTTTSTLAPPT
-764 VRPMITTSAATITT
+764 VRPVTPPETTLAPQLPEEPQTTTEGAAATSEEVSVELKPLTMAPPESGSHSVSVEQTTMGREVPEPQPETTATPGVSAPASSASSSEEVPSIYTTLPPLPGVPRTTSASA
-778 TTEATPHVSVVGLVT
+778 EAS
-793 TTAPTS
+793 
-799 AVSTSVET
+799 
-807 EETEEEQGEVGSE
+807 GEVVTSE
-820 KGKPPPEQVTKT
+820 
-832 SSSISTSSEEKTH
+832 
-845 TTESSRSY
+845 
-853 TAESGSS
+853 
-860 VESSYSSEGSA
+860 
-871 SVEVGTSDEYTTV
+871 EYTTV
-884 ARFDS
+884 PRFEVSGSGSASGSASGSEEATTLRPTAPPSITIAVDYA
-889 RSSQEVAPTTAKTA
+889 SSSSSSSSESAEQLPMATTA
-903 ISGAESD
+903 G
-910 YTPPSLPVS
+910 
-919 KSIESEERPIITYS
+919 PIFVH
-933 TRPPFKHYVTTIET
+933 RVTTIET
-947 TFSVDLSTARPT
+947 SISVDYGSATPTPTPYYPQETTTTRVVPVARPIFAT
-959 YRPTTAIL
+959 EPPLEVEETT
-967 YPSSTVHILPAYPG
+967 STH
-981 KHLPTEYPE
+981 HLWTE
-990 YPDHEVTTTPHR
+990 V
-1002 IWTDKSVPTT
+1002 STT

-1020 PEVSATTRYKDF
+1020 PAEVMITTHRTSAGRFTT
-1032 STVTTARPTTYPPP
+1032 VQPP
-1046 PPLPSVTPAIV
+1046 IR
-1057 HGGTTL
+1057 GTTISSAS
-1063 RPQIGAETSSVTVT
+1063 PEEYETSSSIELSTVHTPLVVVTILDSNASIPQLMTTTVVPPAT
-1077 PTAGVTAE
+1077 
-1085 RPVHHHHHHHHHH
+1085 HHHHHHHHHDQETTVLPGEIVSTLPTPSEDHHHHYHPH
-1098 HTTHTPQTGVE
+1098 HTPHVVATTPMPVEITTGVPMQTE
-1109 DRTHPPHTTETHYHH
+1109 DLI
-1124 VEHTTHR
+1124 
-1131 PYYHVDE
+1131 
-1138 GVPTTAAPPKAPT
+1138 GVQQPAPETTAAPYIPPE
-1151 VMVTTTHPLYTEDL
+1151 TTLP
-1165 VSHTTTSRPATTT
+1165 P
-1178 VAASA
+1178 
-1183 APTTIVPEPESAEE
+1183 PTTLRPVPLPTLRPTEPPTAA
-1197 TTQPPPQ
+1197 
-1204 PPTLPPSSSTPA
+1204 PTLPPTAAPTLPPA
-1216 ATTPPPPT
+1216 TLPPPT
-1224 LAPTT
+1224 IPPTPPST
-1229 TPVAVAT
+1229 QSAQTL
-1236 YPPPTEPALAPVT
+1236 PPPTHHA
-1249 ATPSYTTLPSPPAP
+1249 
-1263 TAPSPSVPVY
+1263 VY
-1273 STYTPPSIK
+1273 STPEVPEVPPAQTRQ
-1282 PITTTVASSEE
+1282 PAVTESSEE
-1293 VESSNTVATGGEA
+1293 VEGSNTVASGG
-1306 GTARGGGT
+1306 R
-1314 PVGGAGGVDNAT
+1314 PGAGGVPEEKAGD
-1326 EVDCIK
+1326 VDCIK
-1332 MGCYNGG
+1332 LGCYNGG

-1354 DRQGALCELPIIIKN
+1354 DRQGPLCELPIIIRN

-1382 HKDIPHHESLDSV
+1382 YKDIGQHEALDAV
-1395 LPMHVQLKVRT
+1395 LPMHIQLKVRT

-1429 FLQKGLLQFQF
+1429 FLQKGLMQFQF

-1454 PVNTGNEITIRAEL
+1454 PVNTGHEITIRAEL
-1468 DFSRNF
+1468 DFSRNY

-1499 LPPRMHTPEV
+1499 LPQRLHTPEV

-1541 GCLHS
+1541 GCLHT
-1546 LRINEETREIF
+1546 LRINGQGREIF

-1588 ETNEVDENG
+1588 ETNDLDENG

-1648 HGHYCEHNFPPH
+1648 HGHYCEHN
-1660 TVSPATIKNLTDLEV
+1660 LEV

-1695 PIPLEYSIELSFKI
+1695 PVPLEYSLELSFKI

-1719 LAFLGQTGYHD
+1719 LAFLGQSGYHD
-1730 EKSDHLAISF
+1730 EKSDHLAVSF
-1740 IQGYIMLTWNLGG
+1740 IQGYIMLTWNLGA

-1802 SVNRMDVMP
+1802 SVSRMDVLP

-1843 NLKAGQ
+1843 QLKAGA

-1906 PINPCDSFNN
+1906 PTNPCDSFNN
-1916 KCAEGSTC
+1916 KCYEDATC

-1942 NCDEDIRSLSDVSLT
+1942 NCEEVIRSLSDVSLT
-1957 GRRSYLSVRWPYL
+1957 GRRSYLAVRWPYL
-1970 YDSSDKLGS
+1970 YDGGDKLGA
-1979 KRSQIISYRNFTK
+1979 KRSQMVSYRNFTK
-1992 KLMPPKPIASSNQHF
+1992 KLMPPKPISTPSTHF

-2014 VEKQRNFSPVPL
+2014 VEKQRSFSPVPL

-2059 GTLNNNLDKKVG
+2059 GTLNNNQDKKIG

-2082 EFRISGPNSHVTVVR
+2082 EFRISGPSTHVTVVR

-2187 NIIDSRNI
+2187 NIVESRNI

-2206 SCEAGGHCWL
+2206 SCESGGHCWL

-2294 PMKDKRRGPSMYVRP
+2294 PMKDKRRGPSLYVRP
-2309 REAIQV
+2309 REAIQI

-2330 SEHDRNKFLGL
+2330 SEHDRRKFLGL
-2341 GLENGHLKMAS
+2341 GLENGHLKLAS
-2352 NLLDSSNDT
+2352 NLLGSNNDT
-2361 VQMPSTGFI
+2361 VQAPASGFI
-2370 ADGSWHL
+2370 ADGAWHWTSVL
-2377 AKVMM
+2377 L
-2382 DRNRLELQLDG
+2382 DRTRLELQLDG
-2393 EVIFSEKVLD
+2393 EVIFTERLPENPNRRD
-2403 AVGTGTAL
+2403 APTTTTQATAL
-2411 STTERTMLTTRRSF
+2411 VTSRRRTS
-2425 ATRRGKEPSITYED
+2425 GKEPTISYED

-2448 QELVSERT
+2448 LDSVSKRT
-2456 LGRFNEPFKG
+2456 QGRYFEPFKG
-2466 CLQDIQFGAEPNAVI
+2466 CLQDIQFGAEPKAI
-2481 TDFSPYKGE
+2481 ISDFSAYQGE
-2490 NIGSCDLHGDEPM
+2490 NIGSCDLHGDEPI
-2503 VVV
+2503 VV

>member
-1 MTKKRRLLTVAA
+1 MTKKRCSFRATTTQLPTSGVTRHVSVA
-13 KEVAQNACA
+13 
-22 NVSSERIVNIK
+22 
-33 RQSEQSCGDGALV
+33 GALTTKGEENC
-46 AVQSDADAVS
+46 S
-56 AVQLITTTMGPIKN
+56 AGIKLATTDTAITAGYSMWIYANDMMPIKN
-70 ARTSSQ
+70 ARKCCKYST
-76 CYNKN
+76 
-81 YYYNKI
+81 
-87 VNRPSHSNKTH
+87 
-98 CGVGNNNMNSCY
+98 NNNSATPHTPNAGAH
-110 RNQYWSES
+110 SEAS
-118 GSSKSDC
+118 AYMLSRCDNDQCRSVNDNGKSDYYAY
-125 CANYNSKML
+125 CAHGALPLS
-134 TTCSENVGTQY
+134 SENIDKEQ
-145 AIYPQDTANDD
+145 ANYPQDITPVVSG
-156 ALGGKD
+156 ALD
-162 QRTVI
+162 QRTAI
-167 RLLQESE
+167 AAATEERWE
-174 LQAENV
+174 
-180 LQEGGDD
+180 
-187 DDDAAA
+187 DDA
-193 SAWRQPMHNKNKQKG
+193 
-208 NYNHTYALAKRTV
+208 TVALALIEPQNQRQEVKLQRDRGSRQTNAFSSTTDV
-221 LTKYATAIPH
+221 QCGAGAKQATTKNVTTQMFTAIKLK
-231 STNQQ
+231 
-236 IYNMEQR
+236 E
-243 VGQQASKPP
+243 
-252 QEQAQ
+252 
-257 QQQQHQL
+257 
-264 QQSQVLITPLS
+264 
-275 DHLQASTSQPMTSS
+275 
-289 KATLPSVGKAQ
+289 
-300 LRSVSAK
+300 SAK
-307 STTKVGA
+307 
-314 KNVLI
+314 
-319 KFTWAAKAKASSA
+319 
-332 TATATTTTATNPLL
+332 TTTTATISP
-346 AATKT
+346 
-351 KRATKSLKSAFEC
+351 KSSRKIVQSSFEC
-364 PSTGPSAYTLNDATA
+364 AKFVIPTKVATSKA
-379 TLANCVTPATTTTT
+379 PTNTYIPAKATTTTT
-393 TSTIASVTHIPAPI
+393 TAVT
-407 TTATTLN
+407 TTPPTSS
-414 TSWATIS
+414 TSWSTVA
-421 EQLLATIEQL
+421 EQILVAVVEQL
-431 CCRSSKSTANSN
+431 CCRSSNSTANRSTYIIRNSSN
-443 NNNAI
+443 NNTTKNNNN
-448 ASGFVWL
+448 SNSNNKTNTSTFVWL
-455 LPLLCLL
+455 LPTLCLL

-673 QNNALCLMEES
+673 QNNALCLMEEG

-754 TISTMPPTTI
+754 SISTMPPTTI
-764 VRPMITTSAATITT
+764 IRPMTPTAGVLITT
-778 TTEATPHVSVVGLVT
+778 TPTEATTPHVSAAAGVT
-793 TTAPTS
+793 TTTPTTGV
-799 AVSTSVET
+799 AGAGASTSVET
-807 EETEEEQGEVGSE
+807 EEMEEGAGGSVAAEKPKPPTETATTASSAATTSEEEGEE
-820 KGKPPPEQVTKT
+820 QKP
-832 SSSISTSSEEKTH
+832 H
-845 TTESSRSY
+845 TTESSHSY
-853 TAESGSS
+853 TIESGSS

-871 SVEVGTSDEYTTV
+871 SVEVGASGEDTTV
-884 ARFDS
+884 ASHVDVS
-889 RSSQEVAPTTAKTA
+889 GGDAGAPPTTAKTTA
-903 ISGAESD
+903 SGADSD
-910 YTPPSLPVS
+910 YTPDSSAVS
-919 KSIESEERPIITYS
+919 KSVESEERPPAVTYS

-947 TFSVDLSTARPT
+947 TFTIDYSTARPT
-959 YRPTTAIL
+959 YRPTPAIL
-967 YPSSTVHILPAYPG
+967 FPSSTVHILPDFAG

-990 YPDHEVTTTPHR
+990 YPDHDVTTPHR

-1020 PEVSATTRYKDF
+1020 PDLAVTTRYKDF
-1032 STVTTARPTTYPPP
+1032 TSKDLSMGTTGRPVIYPSASPTTA
-1046 PPLPSVTPAIV
+1046 IV
-1057 HGGTTL
+1057 RVGSTL
-1063 RPQIGAETSSVTVT
+1063 VPQIGGAETVT
-1077 PTAGVTAE
+1077 PTPTGVTAE
-1085 RPVHHHHHHHHHH
+1085 RPVHHHYHHHHH
-1098 HTTHTPQTGVE
+1098 HTTHAPPVSGGGVE
-1109 DRTHPPHTTETHYHH
+1109 VEATPPSQTTQTHIYPH

-1131 PYYHVDE
+1131 EQYA
-1138 GVPTTAAPPKAPT
+1138 GVPTTGAAAPPAGE
-1151 VMVTTTHPLYTEDL
+1151 VTTTQPLYTEDL
-1165 VSHTTTSRPATTT
+1165 ASHITTPRPVAIPTITQVVS
-1178 VAASA
+1178 
-1183 APTTIVPEPESAEE
+1183 EESAESAE

-1204 PPTLPPSSSTPA
+1204 PTIPPTSPPTLPPTTPA
-1216 ATTPPPPT
+1216 ALPITTLPPPT
-1224 LAPTT
+1224 SPPTT
-1229 TPVAVAT
+1229 AAVPTVAVT
-1236 YPPPTEPALAPVT
+1236 YPPPTEPAPAPGT
-1249 ATPSYTTLPSPPAP
+1249 IAPSYTTLPPSPPGTPAP
-1263 TAPSPSVPVY
+1263 TTPSIPVY
-1273 STYTPPSIK
+1273 STYAPISGK
-1282 PITTTVASSEE
+1282 PVTTTMASSEE
-1293 VESSNTVATGGEA
+1293 VESANTVGTGGET
-1306 GTARGGGT
+1306 GIARGGAT
-1314 PVGGAGGVDNAT
+1314 PVGGIDNTT

-1468 DFSRNF
+1468 DFSRNY

-1588 ETNEVDENG
+1588 ESNEVDENG

-1648 HGHYCEHNFPPH
+1648 HGHYCEHNFPAH
-1660 TVSPATIKNLTDLEV
+1660 TISPATIKNLTDLEV

-1719 LAFLGQTGYHD
+1719 LAFLGQSGYHD

-1802 SVNRMDVMP
+1802 SVSRMDVMP

-1970 YDSSDKLGS
+1970 YDSADKIGS

-1992 KLMPPKPIASSNQHF
+1992 KLMPPKPIASTNQHF

-2059 GTLNNNLDKKVG
+2059 GTLNNNQDKKVG

-2082 EFRISGPNSHVTVVR
+2082 EFRISGPSSHVTVVR

-2140 PDSLLY
+2140 PDALLY

-2309 REAIQV
+2309 REAMQV
-2315 SLNFSTIEP
+2315 SLNFSSIEP

-2330 SEHDRNKFLGL
+2330 SEHDHNKFLGL

-2352 NLLDSSNDT
+2352 NLLDSNNDT
-2361 VQMPSTGFI
+2361 VEMPSTGFI

-2377 AKVMM
+2377 AKIIM

-2393 EVIFSEKVLD
+2393 EVIFSEKLLD
-2403 AVGTGTAL
+2403 TVAL
-2411 STTERTMLTTRRSF
+2411 STTERALLTTRRSF
-2425 ATRRGKEPSITYED
+2425 AARRGKEPSITYED

-2448 QELVSERT
+2448 QELVSVRT

-2481 TDFSPYKGE
+2481 TDFSSYKGE

-2503 VVV
+2503 VV

>member
-1 MTKKRRLLTVAA
+1 VINVHRIDTQTMAQLPQIRRDTGRRCPPLGHSQRETEDEVLGTSRITTPLT
-13 KEVAQNACA
+13 A
-22 NVSSERIVNIK
+22 N
-33 RQSEQSCGDGALV
+33 GATTTGLV
-46 AVQSDADAVS
+46 AVQPKDMQRNHLLKMPTATIEKPTITATKSSS
-56 AVQLITTTMGPIKN
+56 A
-70 ARTSSQ
+70 
-76 CYNKN
+76 
-81 YYYNKI
+81 
-87 VNRPSHSNKTH
+87 
-98 CGVGNNNMNSCY
+98 
-110 RNQYWSES
+110 
-118 GSSKSDC
+118 
-125 CANYNSKML
+125 
-134 TTCSENVGTQY
+134 
-145 AIYPQDTANDD
+145 
-156 ALGGKD
+156 AL
-162 QRTVI
+162 
-167 RLLQESE
+167 
-174 LQAENV
+174 AA
-180 LQEGGDD
+180 
-187 DDDAAA
+187 AAA
-193 SAWRQPMHNKNKQKG
+193 S
-208 NYNHTYALAKRTV
+208 
-221 LTKYATAIPH
+221 
-231 STNQQ
+231 
-236 IYNMEQR
+236 
-243 VGQQASKPP
+243 
-252 QEQAQ
+252 
-257 QQQQHQL
+257 
-264 QQSQVLITPLS
+264 
-275 DHLQASTSQPMTSS
+275 
-289 KATLPSVGKAQ
+289 
-300 LRSVSAK
+300 
-307 STTKVGA
+307 
-314 KNVLI
+314 
-319 KFTWAAKAKASSA
+319 SSA
-332 TATATTTTATNPLL
+332 VRVPRRALRIL
-346 AATKT
+346 AQ
-351 KRATKSLKSAFEC
+351 SL
-364 PSTGPSAYTLNDATA
+364 
-379 TLANCVTPATTTTT
+379 
-393 TSTIASVTHIPAPI
+393 
-407 TTATTLN
+407 
-414 TSWATIS
+414 
-421 EQLLATIEQL
+421 
-431 CCRSSKSTANSN
+431 
-443 NNNAI
+443 
-448 ASGFVWL
+448 L
-455 LPLLCLL
+455 LPALILGVLV
-462 AAFGC
+462 GSS
-467 GQAGF
+467 QAGF

-521 TCIDGVAYYN
+521 TCVDGVAYYN
-531 CTCPDGFTGINCEEN
+531 CTCPEGFSGSSCEQN

-553 PCQNGGH
+553 PCQNGGL
-560 CRDRNNGYTCTCQPG
+560 CRDRTNGYTCTCQPG
-575 YLGINCEVDVAVC
+575 YLGDHCEQDVAVC
-588 ETGTGARCQNGG
+588 DTGTGARCQHGG

-608 EFSCECTAGWHGRI
+608 EFTCDCPAGWHGRI
-622 CQEEINECE
+622 CQEEINECA
-631 SAPCQN
+631 SSPCQN

-643 KLASYVC
+643 KLAAYAC

-656 TGNNCEEEILI
+656 TGINCEEEILI

-673 QNNALCLMEES
+673 QNNALCLMEEGV
-684 IPTCYCVPDYHGEK
+684 PTCYCVPDYHGEK
-698 CEYQYDEC
+698 CEFQYDEC

-737 CECLMIG
+737 CECLMVS
-744 EDSLDCNYTV
+744 EESLDCNYTAPA
-754 TISTMPPTTI
+754 TPLPT
-764 VRPMITTSAATITT
+764 RRTT
-778 TTEATPHVSVVGLVT
+778 TTSTVAPPTVRPVTPPETTVPPRVSEEVELPVVTTVAPASAPEVVTSAGSSSSEEAVSVEIK
-793 TTAPTS
+793 APTLAPPES
-799 AVSTSVET
+799 ESHSISVEHT
-807 EETEEEQGEVGSE
+807 TVAQPEPEPEPKPEPAPESESETEEEIIPGTTAAAPAVS
-820 KGKPPPEQVTKT
+820 K
-832 SSSISTSSEEKTH
+832 SSSSSEESPSIYTTLPPLPGKPKT
-845 TTESSRSY
+845 TSSAESSGEVV
-853 TAESGSS
+853 T
-860 VESSYSSEGSA
+860 SE
-871 SVEVGTSDEYTTV
+871 EYTTV
-884 ARFDS
+884 PHFDVS
-889 RSSQEVAPTTAKTA
+889 GSKSESGSAEITTMRPTV
-903 ISGAESD
+903 
-910 YTPPSLPVS
+910 PPSITIAVDYATSSSSSSGSSESVEAVVTTPVPTFVQ
-919 KSIESEERPIITYS
+919 R
-933 TRPPFKHYVTTIET
+933 VTTIAAT
-947 TFSVDLSTARPT
+947 ISVDYATPT
-959 YRPTTAIL
+959 PY
-967 YPSSTVHILPAYPG
+967 YP
-981 KHLPTEYPE
+981 PE
-990 YPDHEVTTTPHR
+990 TTTPRVIPVPRPTFAPEPPLDVVETTASTQHL
-1002 IWTDKSVPTT
+1002 WTEVPTT

-1020 PEVSATTRYKDF
+1020 PAEVLITTHRTSAGRFTTVQPPVQ
-1032 STVTTARPTTYPPP
+1032 VTTLSPAEESSIELTTPHTPHIVVTILDANATIPSLITTTGVPTTHHHHHY
-1046 PPLPSVTPAIV
+1046 
-1057 HGGTTL
+1057 HHHDHEGTTL
-1063 RPQIGAETSSVTVT
+1063 DPLE
-1077 PTAGVTAE
+1077 E
-1085 RPVHHHHHHHHHH
+1085 DEHHHHHHHHHH
-1098 HTTHTPQTGVE
+1098 EHEVVITTPLPVEITTGQ
-1109 DRTHPPHTTETHYHH
+1109 
-1124 VEHTTHR
+1124 
-1131 PYYHVDE
+1131 
-1138 GVPTTAAPPKAPT
+1138 
-1151 VMVTTTHPLYTEDL
+1151 PLQTEDL
-1165 VSHTTTSRPATTT
+1165 IGVQQPAAPVTTAEPYAPPETTVVPLIPLATPAPPATTAP
-1178 VAASA
+1178 VAPPVTLAPPETPA
-1183 APTTIVPEPESAEE
+1183 TPAPLPPATEAPT
-1197 TTQPPPQ
+1197 PPPTVL
-1204 PPTLPPSSSTPA
+1204 PTLPPVTLPPVTLPPA
-1216 ATTPPPPT
+1216 TLPPPT
-1224 LAPTT
+1224 IPPTPPSTQSAQTLPPPTMPVNVYTTPEGPAPTT
-1229 TPVAVAT
+1229 ASAAAQTKP
-1236 YPPPTEPALAPVT
+1236 PVT
-1249 ATPSYTTLPSPPAP
+1249 E
-1263 TAPSPSVPVY
+1263 
-1273 STYTPPSIK
+1273 
-1282 PITTTVASSEE
+1282 SSEE
-1293 VESSNTVATGGEA
+1293 VEGSNTVATGG
-1306 GTARGGGT
+1306 GGGR
-1314 PVGGAGGVDNAT
+1314 GAGGVPEEKAGD
-1326 EVDCIK
+1326 VDCIK
-1332 MGCYNGG
+1332 LGCYNGG

-1354 DRQGALCELPIIIKN
+1354 DRQGPLCELPIVIRN

-1382 HKDIPHHESLDSV
+1382 YKDIGQHESLDAV
-1395 LPMHVQLKVRT
+1395 LPMHIQLKVRT

-1429 FLQKGLLQFQF
+1429 FLQKGLMQFQF

-1454 PVNTGNEITIRAEL
+1454 PVNTGHEITIRAEL
-1468 DFSRNF
+1468 DFSRNY

-1499 LPPRMHTPEV
+1499 LPSRLHTPEA

-1541 GCLHS
+1541 GCLHT
-1546 LRINEETREIF
+1546 LRINGQAREIF

-1588 ETNEVDENG
+1588 ESNEVDENG

-1648 HGHYCEHNFPPH
+1648 HGHYCEHN
-1660 TVSPATIKNLTDLEV
+1660 LEV

-1719 LAFLGQTGYHD
+1719 LAFLGQSGYHD
-1730 EKSDHLAISF
+1730 EKSDHLAVSF
-1740 IQGYIMLTWNLGG
+1740 IQGYIMLTWNLGA

-1802 SVNRMDVMP
+1802 SVSRMDVLP

-1843 NLKAGQ
+1843 QLKAGQ

-1906 PINPCDSFNN
+1906 PTNPCDSFNN
-1916 KCAEGSTC
+1916 KCYEDSTC

-1942 NCDEDIRSLSDVSLT
+1942 NCEEEIRSLSDVSLT
-1957 GRRSYLSVRWPYL
+1957 GRRSYLAVRWPYL
-1970 YDSSDKLGS
+1970 YDGGDKMGA
-1979 KRSQIISYRNFTK
+1979 KRSQMVSYRNFTK
-1992 KLMPPKPIASSNQHF
+1992 KLMPPKPITTPSSHF

-2014 VEKQRNFSPVPL
+2014 VEKQRSFSPVPL

-2059 GTLNNNLDKKVG
+2059 GTLNNNQDKKIG

-2082 EFRISGPNSHVTVVR
+2082 EFRISGPSNHVTVVR

-2146 IGGLKDLSKLPHNAI
+2146 IGGLKDVSKLPHNAI

-2187 NIIDSRNI
+2187 NIVESRNI

-2206 SCEAGGHCWL
+2206 SCESGGHCWL

-2235 EYSESCKLIPC
+2235 EYSETCKLIPC

-2294 PMKDKRRGPSMYVRP
+2294 PMKDKRRGPSLYVRP

-2315 SLNFSTIEP
+2315 TLNFSTIEP

-2330 SEHDRNKFLGL
+2330 SEHERSKFLGL
-2341 GLENGHLKMAS
+2341 GLEAGHLKLAS
-2352 NLLDSSNDT
+2352 NLLGSSNDT
-2361 VQMPSTGFI
+2361 VKAPASGFI
-2370 ADGSWHL
+2370 ADGAWHWTSVL
-2377 AKVMM
+2377 L
-2382 DRNRLELQLDG
+2382 DRSRLELQLDG
-2393 EVIFSEKVLD
+2393 EVIFTERLPENGRNPNPS
-2403 AVGTGTAL
+2403 
-2411 STTERTMLTTRRSF
+2411 STTTRPTLGTRRKSSS
-2425 ATRRGKEPSITYED
+2425 KEPTISYED

-2448 QELVSERT
+2448 LDSVSRRT
-2456 LGRFNEPFKG
+2456 QGRFFEPFKG
-2466 CLQDIQFGAEPNAVI
+2466 CLQDIQFGAEPKAI
-2481 TDFSPYKGE
+2481 ISDFSAYQGE
-2490 NIGSCDLHGDEPM
+2490 NIGSCDLHGDEPLI
-2503 VVV
+2503 V

>member
-1648 HGHYCEHNFPPH
+1648 HGHYCEHN
-1660 TVSPATIKNLTDLEV
+1660 LEV

>member
-1 MTKKRRLLTVAA
+1 MEREKLKSEMCRRRTHRIGRTLRTLAKSWTGQSGLLLTVCLSLL
-13 KEVAQNACA
+13 V
-22 NVSSERIVNIK
+22 
-33 RQSEQSCGDGALV
+33 CG
-46 AVQSDADAVS
+46 S
-56 AVQLITTTMGPIKN
+56 
-70 ARTSSQ
+70 
-76 CYNKN
+76 
-81 YYYNKI
+81 
-87 VNRPSHSNKTH
+87 
-98 CGVGNNNMNSCY
+98 
-110 RNQYWSES
+110 
-118 GSSKSDC
+118 
-125 CANYNSKML
+125 
-134 TTCSENVGTQY
+134 
-145 AIYPQDTANDD
+145 
-156 ALGGKD
+156 
-162 QRTVI
+162 
-167 RLLQESE
+167 
-174 LQAENV
+174 
-180 LQEGGDD
+180 
-187 DDDAAA
+187 
-193 SAWRQPMHNKNKQKG
+193 
-208 NYNHTYALAKRTV
+208 
-221 LTKYATAIPH
+221 
-231 STNQQ
+231 
-236 IYNMEQR
+236 
-243 VGQQASKPP
+243 
-252 QEQAQ
+252 
-257 QQQQHQL
+257 
-264 QQSQVLITPLS
+264 
-275 DHLQASTSQPMTSS
+275 
-289 KATLPSVGKAQ
+289 
-300 LRSVSAK
+300 
-307 STTKVGA
+307 
-314 KNVLI
+314 
-319 KFTWAAKAKASSA
+319 
-332 TATATTTTATNPLL
+332 
-346 AATKT
+346 
-351 KRATKSLKSAFEC
+351 
-364 PSTGPSAYTLNDATA
+364 
-379 TLANCVTPATTTTT
+379 
-393 TSTIASVTHIPAPI
+393 
-407 TTATTLN
+407 
-414 TSWATIS
+414 
-421 EQLLATIEQL
+421 
-431 CCRSSKSTANSN
+431 
-443 NNNAI
+443 
-448 ASGFVWL
+448 
-455 LPLLCLL
+455 
-462 AAFGC
+462 
-467 GQAGF
+467 QAGF

-521 TCIDGVAYYN
+521 TCVDGVAYYN
-531 CTCPDGFTGINCEEN
+531 CTCPEGFSGSNCEEN

-553 PCQNGGH
+553 PCQNGGL
-560 CRDRNNGYTCTCQPG
+560 CRDRNNGYICTCQPG
-575 YLGINCEVDVAVC
+575 YLGDHCELDVAVC
-588 ETGTGARCQNGG
+588 DTGTGARCQHGG

-608 EFSCECTAGWHGRI
+608 EFTCECPAGWHGRI
-622 CQEEINECE
+622 CQEEINECA

-643 KLASYVC
+643 KLAAYAC

-656 TGNNCEEEILI
+656 TGVNCEEEILI

-673 QNNALCLMEES
+673 QNNALCLMEENV
-684 IPTCYCVPDYHGEK
+684 PTCYCVPDYHGEK
-698 CEYQYDEC
+698 CEFQYDEC

-737 CECLMIG
+737 CECLVVG
-744 EDSLDCNYTV
+744 EESLDCNYTAPATAAPPVVPITPAMPTTTLAPPTVRPV
-754 TISTMPPTTI
+754 TPPETTVPPAPPTATESTTLTPAVQVTSVTSTSSSSEETSVEVKVTAPPPESDSHVIDKEATTQPPPEPTQEPQQPATVPTTPPTTSVSSSSSSSEESHSI
-764 VRPMITTSAATITT
+764 YTTL
-778 TTEATPHVSVVGLVT
+778 PPLP
-793 TTAPTS
+793 APTS
-799 AVSTSVET
+799 AE
-807 EETEEEQGEVGSE
+807 
-820 KGKPPPEQVTKT
+820 
-832 SSSISTSSEEKTH
+832 SSSEVITSEEFTTVRRFEESGSGGSSSSEEGV
-845 TTESSRSY
+845 TTPRPTAPPAPPSITIAVDYASSSSS
-853 TAESGSS
+853 ES
-860 VESSYSSEGSA
+860 VEQPISVTTPGSIF
-871 SVEVGTSDEYTTV
+871 V
-884 ARFDS
+884 
-889 RSSQEVAPTTAKTA
+889 
-903 ISGAESD
+903 
-910 YTPPSLPVS
+910 
-919 KSIESEERPIITYS
+919 
-933 TRPPFKHYVTTIET
+933 HHVTTIDTSISVDYGAPTPTPFFPPET
-947 TFSVDLSTARPT
+947 TARAVPPQHVT
-959 YRPTTAIL
+959 ETSLEETTR
-967 YPSSTVHILPAYPG
+967 
-981 KHLPTEYPE
+981 HLWTE
-990 YPDHEVTTTPHR
+990 
-1002 IWTDKSVPTT
+1002 VPTT

-1020 PEVSATTRYKDF
+1020 PAEVLITSHSTSAGRF
-1032 STVTTARPTTYPPP
+1032 
-1046 PPLPSVTPAIV
+1046 
-1057 HGGTTL
+1057 TTL
-1063 RPQIGAETSSVTVT
+1063 QPPVQQET
-1077 PTAGVTAE
+1077 
-1085 RPVHHHHHHHHHH
+1085 
-1098 HTTHTPQTGVE
+1098 TTSPLDYE
-1109 DRTHPPHTTETHYHH
+1109 PPI
-1124 VEHTTHR
+1124 V
-1131 PYYHVDE
+1131 
-1138 GVPTTAAPPKAPT
+1138 VPTTIQTPHIFVTMEDGGATAPITTIMPPMPAQ
-1151 VMVTTTHPLYTEDL
+1151 TTHPATGIPFEKEPSTTLLPPAITMPMPVEITTPQPMVTEDL
-1165 VSHTTTSRPATTT
+1165 HLPYAPSMTTIEPPRETT
-1178 VAASA
+1178 VPA
-1183 APTTIVPEPESAEE
+1183 V
-1197 TTQPPPQ
+1197 QVV
-1204 PPTLPPSSSTPA
+1204 TLPPTPMPTEPPIPSLPAVTVPPTPPSTQSA
-1216 ATTPPPPT
+1216 QTLPPPT
-1224 LAPTT
+1224 PPLHVYGTPGQTELPTQT
-1229 TPVAVAT
+1229 KP
-1236 YPPPTEPALAPVT
+1236 PVT
-1249 ATPSYTTLPSPPAP
+1249 E
-1263 TAPSPSVPVY
+1263 
-1273 STYTPPSIK
+1273 
-1282 PITTTVASSEE
+1282 SSEE
-1293 VESSNTVATGGEA
+1293 TDGANTVAQGGTGDVG
-1306 GTARGGGT
+1306 GVRGGAEDKSG
-1314 PVGGAGGVDNAT
+1314 D
-1326 EVDCIK
+1326 VDCIK
-1332 MGCYNGG
+1332 LGCYNGG

-1354 DRQGALCELPIIIKN
+1354 DRQGPLCELPIIIRN

-1382 HKDIPHHESLDSV
+1382 YKDIPQHEALDAV
-1395 LPMHVQLKVRT
+1395 LPMHIQLKVRT

-1429 FLQKGLLQFQF
+1429 FLQKGLMQFQF

-1454 PVNTGNEITIRAEL
+1454 PVNTGHEITIRAEL
-1468 DFSRNF
+1468 DFSRNY

-1499 LPPRMHTPEV
+1499 LPPRLHTPEV

-1541 GCLHS
+1541 GCLHT
-1546 LRINEETREIF
+1546 LRINGQAREIF

-1588 ETNEVDENG
+1588 ESNELDENG

-1648 HGHYCEHNFPPH
+1648 HGHYCEHN
-1660 TVSPATIKNLTDLEV
+1660 LEV

-1695 PIPLEYSIELSFKI
+1695 PVPLEYSLELSFKI

-1719 LAFLGQTGYHD
+1719 LAFLGQSGYHD
-1730 EKSDHLAISF
+1730 EKSDHLAVSF
-1740 IQGYIMLTWNLGG
+1740 IQGYIMLTWNLGA

-1802 SVNRMDVMP
+1802 SVSRMDVLP

-1906 PINPCDSFNN
+1906 ASNPCDSFNN
-1916 KCAEGSTC
+1916 KCYEEATC

-1942 NCDEDIRSLSDVSLT
+1942 NCEEEIRSLSDVSLT
-1957 GRRSYLSVRWPYL
+1957 GRRSYLAVRWPYL
-1970 YDSSDKLGS
+1970 YDGGDKMGS
-1979 KRSQIISYRNFTK
+1979 KRSQMVSYRNFTK
-1992 KLMPPKPIASSNQHF
+1992 KLMPPRPISTPSTHF

-2014 VEKQRNFSPVPL
+2014 VEKQRSFSPVPL

-2059 GTLNNNLDKKVG
+2059 GTLNSNQDKKIG

-2082 EFRISGPNSHVTVVR
+2082 EFRISGPSNHVTVVR

-2146 IGGLKDLSKLPHNAI
+2146 IGGLKDVSKLPHNAI

-2187 NIIDSRNI
+2187 NIVESRNI

-2206 SCEAGGHCWL
+2206 SCESGGHCWL

-2227 EYAKGDRC
+2227 DYAKGDRC
-2235 EYSESCKLIPC
+2235 EYSETCKLIPC

-2262 GWGGFYCEIAMS
+2262 GWGGFYCEIALS

-2294 PMKDKRRGPSMYVRP
+2294 PMKDKRRGPSLYVRP
-2309 REAIQV
+2309 REAIQI

-2330 SEHDRNKFLGL
+2330 SEHNQFKFLGL
-2341 GLENGHLKMAS
+2341 GLENGHLKLAS
-2352 NLLDSSNDT
+2352 NLLGSNNDT
-2361 VQMPSTGFI
+2361 VQAPASGFV
-2370 ADGSWHL
+2370 ADGAWHGTSVL
-2377 AKVMM
+2377 L
-2382 DRNRLELQLDG
+2382 DRTRLELQLDG
-2393 EVIFSEKVLD
+2393 EVIFSERLPE
-2403 AVGTGTAL
+2403 L
-2411 STTERTMLTTRRSF
+2411 NRRTTIIPTTTLQRR
-2425 ATRRGKEPSITYED
+2425 AGKEPTISYED
-2439 VFYLGGFPN
+2439 IFYLGGFPN
-2448 QELVSERT
+2448 QETVSKRT
-2456 LGRFNEPFKG
+2456 QGRFFVPFKG
-2466 CLQDIQFGAEPNAVI
+2466 CLQDIQFGAEPSAVI
-2481 TDFSPYKGE
+2481 SDFAAYQGE
-2490 NIGSCDLHGDEPM
+2490 NIGSCDLHGDEPI
-2503 VVV
+2503 VV

>member
-1 MTKKRRLLTVAA
+1 M
-13 KEVAQNACA
+13 
-22 NVSSERIVNIK
+22 EREK
-33 RQSEQSCGDGALV
+33 LQSEMCRRRD
-46 AVQSDADAVS
+46 
-56 AVQLITTTMGPIKN
+56 LINKCIKYAKTTAATTSTSTTT
-70 ARTSSQ
+70 
-76 CYNKN
+76 
-81 YYYNKI
+81 
-87 VNRPSHSNKTH
+87 
-98 CGVGNNNMNSCY
+98 
-110 RNQYWSES
+110 
-118 GSSKSDC
+118 
-125 CANYNSKML
+125 L
-134 TTCSENVGTQY
+134 TASAEAEATGAATT
-145 AIYPQDTANDD
+145 PLTANGATTTGPTLELATKPLTD
-156 ALGGKD
+156 L
-162 QRTVI
+162 QRNHLLKMPTTTV
-167 RLLQESE
+167 
-174 LQAENV
+174 
-180 LQEGGDD
+180 
-187 DDDAAA
+187 
-193 SAWRQPMHNKNKQKG
+193 
-208 NYNHTYALAKRTV
+208 
-221 LTKYATAIPH
+221 
-231 STNQQ
+231 
-236 IYNMEQR
+236 
-243 VGQQASKPP
+243 
-252 QEQAQ
+252 
-257 QQQQHQL
+257 
-264 QQSQVLITPLS
+264 
-275 DHLQASTSQPMTSS
+275 
-289 KATLPSVGKAQ
+289 
-300 LRSVSAK
+300 
-307 STTKVGA
+307 
-314 KNVLI
+314 
-319 KFTWAAKAKASSA
+319 
-332 TATATTTTATNPLL
+332 TATATTRATATNTIEKPTTNCANS
-346 AATKT
+346 AA
-351 KRATKSLKSAFEC
+351 AEA
-364 PSTGPSAYTLNDATA
+364 AA
-379 TLANCVTPATTTTT
+379 ATTTTHRNG
-393 TSTIASVTHIPAPI
+393 IVR
-407 TTATTLN
+407 TLR
-414 TSWATIS
+414 TLAKSWTG
-421 EQLLATIEQL
+421 Q
-431 CCRSSKSTANSN
+431 
-443 NNNAI
+443 
-448 ASGFVWL
+448 SG
-455 LPLLCLL
+455 PLLLTVCLSL
-462 AAFGC
+462 LVC
-467 GQAGF
+467 GSQAGF

-521 TCIDGVAYYN
+521 TCVDGVAYYN
-531 CTCPDGFTGINCEEN
+531 CTCPEGFSGSNCEEN

-553 PCQNGGH
+553 PCQNGGL

-575 YLGINCEVDVAVC
+575 YLGDHCELDVAVC
-588 ETGTGARCQNGG
+588 DTGTGARCQHGG

-608 EFSCECTAGWHGRI
+608 EFTCECPAGWHGRI
-622 CQEEINECE
+622 CQEEINECA

-643 KLASYVC
+643 KLAAYAC

-656 TGNNCEEEILI
+656 TGVNCEEEILI

-673 QNNALCLMEES
+673 QNNALCLMEENV
-684 IPTCYCVPDYHGEK
+684 PTCYCVPDYHGEK

-737 CECLMIG
+737 CECLMVG
-744 EDSLDCNYTV
+744 EESLDCNYTAPATSAPPAV
-754 TISTMPPTTI
+754 PATPAPPPTTLAPPT
-764 VRPMITTSAATITT
+764 VRPVTPPETTLPPSAPPAAPAAIET
-778 TTEATPHVSVVGLVT
+778 T
-793 TTAPTS
+793 TTAPVPAVQTTVAS
-799 AVSTSVET
+799 SASASSEENSVESRVTVAPPESDSHVVDNEPTTLRPPPPTAPQPEATEEPQPAAIPTTQPPAVSIASSSSSS
-807 EETEEEQGEVGSE
+807 EESHSIYTTL
-820 KGKPPPEQVTKT
+820 PPLPAPGVT
-832 SSSISTSSEEKTH
+832 SSSAESSSEIVT
-845 TTESSRSY
+845 
-853 TAESGSS
+853 
-860 VESSYSSEGSA
+860 SE
-871 SVEVGTSDEYTTV
+871 EYTTV
-884 ARFDS
+884 RRFDS
-889 RSSQEVAPTTAKTA
+889 DSGSSGVSSEEAATTPRPTAPPA
-903 ISGAESD
+903 
-910 YTPPSLPVS
+910 PPSITIAVDYASSSSSESVEQPSPPLTTPG
-919 KSIESEERPIITYS
+919 SIYV
-933 TRPPFKHYVTTIET
+933 HHVTTIDTSISVDYAPPTPTPYFPPET
-947 TFSVDLSTARPT
+947 TARGIEEPSVEQTTRRPW
-959 YRPTTAIL
+959 
-967 YPSSTVHILPAYPG
+967 S
-981 KHLPTEYPE
+981 E
-990 YPDHEVTTTPHR
+990 
-1002 IWTDKSVPTT
+1002 VPTT
-1012 AAPFFTEY
+1012 AAPFFTDY
-1020 PEVSATTRYKDF
+1020 PAEVLITTHRTSAGRFTTVQPPIVQETTTAPVDYEPPMAVPTTAQPPYIVVTIGEA
-1032 STVTTARPTTYPPP
+1032 SPLPPITTMLPPVVTTQRSVVQTTNPTTGVPYEREPSTTQLPPAITMP
-1046 PPLPSVTPAIV
+1046 MPVELTTPQPMVTEDLHAPIAPPLTTLEPARETTLPPIAVVTLPPVTVVTLPPVTVVTLPPSPMPTEPPLPSQPA
-1057 HGGTTL
+1057 
-1063 RPQIGAETSSVTVT
+1063 VTVQPT
-1077 PTAGVTAE
+1077 PPST
-1085 RPVHHHHHHHHHH
+1085 
-1098 HTTHTPQTGVE
+1098 Q
-1109 DRTHPPHTTETHYHH
+1109 
-1124 VEHTTHR
+1124 
-1131 PYYHVDE
+1131 
-1138 GVPTTAAPPKAPT
+1138 
-1151 VMVTTTHPLYTEDL
+1151 
-1165 VSHTTTSRPATTT
+1165 
-1178 VAASA
+1178 SA
-1183 APTTIVPEPESAEE
+1183 
-1197 TTQPPPQ
+1197 Q
-1204 PPTLPPSSSTPA
+1204 TLPPPTSPLYVYSTPGQ
-1216 ATTPPPPT
+1216 PE
-1224 LAPTT
+1224 L
-1229 TPVAVAT
+1229 
-1236 YPPPTEPALAPVT
+1236 PAQTKAPVT
-1249 ATPSYTTLPSPPAP
+1249 ESS
-1263 TAPSPSVPVY
+1263 
-1273 STYTPPSIK
+1273 
-1282 PITTTVASSEE
+1282 SSEE
-1293 VESSNTVATGGEA
+1293 TDGTNTVATGGGA
-1306 GTARGGGT
+1306 VAPGGG
-1314 PVGGAGGVDNAT
+1314 GGAEEKSGD
-1326 EVDCIK
+1326 VDCIK
-1332 MGCYNGG
+1332 LGCYNGG

-1354 DRQGALCELPIIIKN
+1354 DRQGPLCELPIVIRN

-1382 HKDIPHHESLDSV
+1382 YKDIPSHEALDAV
-1395 LPMHVQLKVRT
+1395 LPMHIQLKVRT

-1429 FLQKGLLQFQF
+1429 FLQKGLMQFQF

-1454 PVNTGNEITIRAEL
+1454 PVNTGHEITIRAEL
-1468 DFSRNF
+1468 DFSRNY

-1499 LPPRMHTPEV
+1499 LPPRLHTPEV

-1541 GCLHS
+1541 GCLHT
-1546 LRINEETREIF
+1546 LRINGQAREIF

-1588 ETNEVDENG
+1588 ESNELDENG
-1597 EKAEKWKC
+1597 DKAEKWKC

-1648 HGHYCEHNFPPH
+1648 HGHYCEHN
-1660 TVSPATIKNLTDLEV
+1660 LEV

-1695 PIPLEYSIELSFKI
+1695 PVPLEYSLELSFKI

-1719 LAFLGQTGYHD
+1719 LAFLGQSGYHD
-1730 EKSDHLAISF
+1730 EKSDHLAVSF
-1740 IQGYIMLTWNLGG
+1740 IQGYIMLTWNLGA

-1802 SVNRMDVMP
+1802 SVSRMDVLP

-1906 PINPCDSFNN
+1906 PSNPCDSFNN
-1916 KCAEGSTC
+1916 KCYEEATC

-1942 NCDEDIRSLSDVSLT
+1942 NCEEEIRSLSDVSLT
-1957 GRRSYLSVRWPYL
+1957 GRRSYLAVRWPYL
-1970 YDSSDKLGS
+1970 YDGGDKMGS
-1979 KRSQIISYRNFTK
+1979 KRSQMVSYRNFTK
-1992 KLMPPKPIASSNQHF
+1992 KLMPPKPISTPSTHF

-2014 VEKQRNFSPVPL
+2014 VEKQRSFSPVPL

-2059 GTLNNNLDKKVG
+2059 GTLNNNQDKKIG

-2082 EFRISGPNSHVTVVR
+2082 EFRISGPSNHVTVVR

-2146 IGGLKDLSKLPHNAI
+2146 IGGLKDVSKLPHNAI

-2187 NIIDSRNI
+2187 NIVESRNI

-2206 SCEAGGHCWL
+2206 SCESGGHCWL

-2227 EYAKGDRC
+2227 DYAKGDRC
-2235 EYSESCKLIPC
+2235 EYSETCKLIPC

-2262 GWGGFYCEIAMS
+2262 GWGGFYCEIALS

-2294 PMKDKRRGPSMYVRP
+2294 PMKDKRRGPSVLYSATRP
-2309 REAIQV
+2309 REAIQI

-2330 SEHDRNKFLGL
+2330 SEHNQLKFLGL
-2341 GLENGHLKMAS
+2341 GLENGHLKLAS
-2352 NLLDSSNDT
+2352 NLLGSNNDT
-2361 VQMPSTGFI
+2361 VQAPASGFI
-2370 ADGSWHL
+2370 ADGAWHGTSVL
-2377 AKVMM
+2377 L
-2382 DRNRLELQLDG
+2382 DRTRLELQLDG
-2393 EVIFSEKVLD
+2393 EVIFTERLPELMRR
-2403 AVGTGTAL
+2403 ATTTTPTTTAL
-2411 STTERTMLTTRRSF
+2411 QRR
-2425 ATRRGKEPSITYED
+2425 AGKEPTISYED
-2439 VFYLGGFPN
+2439 IFYLGGFPK
-2448 QELVSERT
+2448 QESVSKRT
-2456 LGRFNEPFKG
+2456 QGRFFEPFKG
-2466 CLQDIQFGAEPNAVI
+2466 CLQDIQFGAEPRAVI
-2481 TDFSPYKGE
+2481 SDFSAYQGE
-2490 NIGSCDLHGDEPM
+2490 NIGSCDLHGDEPI
-2503 VVV
+2503 VV

>member
-482 VCIDGLNSSYSCYC
+482 VCIDGLNSSSYSCYC

-1648 HGHYCEHNFPPH
+1648 HGHYCEHN
-1660 TVSPATIKNLTDLEV
+1660 LEV